1 MNLLRKLII
10 VLAALFIAQGAWAQ
24 NYQLWDGS
32 TTTKPQ
38 FYSSYGGYANVVVI
52 NTGAELAYVRDNW
65 TSNSGY
71 WGDKPYF
78 QLRYLLNADLDI
90 SAVSWIPMGNDNEF
104 IIAFEG
110 TFFGNAHTIRIKIE
124 NAIYNYQGLFA
135 RIAEEGTVQSLHLT
149 GSIHCTDSRL
159 VGGIAGENC
168 GMIKNCWVSAR
179 VASDWHNSS
188 SSYTAKVGGIV
199 GENTEPTGY
208 GTAGHVINCCV
219 TNDVVN
225 DDKDVGGIVGYNARL
240 AAVKHCTFY
249 GAVIGEHAGDQDNK
263 WIGDDDGTSE
273 NLHDHDLDNDA
284 TLSSYLSSVS
294 TTYSLYRHAIQYP
307 YTVTIVNIGNGAVEA
322 DAPGFRYGKTVTLNV
337 AYGGTPTSITGES
350 VGSGNETVS
359 GNPTDGYTFN
369 TQHKDITI
377 TAVFPQSAWQNH
389 AGTQADPYLISSATD
404 WDEFA
409 NSVNHGTTYIGKFV
423 KLNDNISVTTVAGT
437 SETNSFSGTFLGNNK
452 TLTANLSNTV
462 SDYQGVAPFRYINSA
477 TIKDLTVAGT
487 IASASYHTS
496 GLVGFASGTN
506 LIEDCTVTATL
517 NISNDYA
524 GGFLG
529 HGGKSMVTF
538 KDCVFAGTINGGSTN
553 RKNIGVFW
561 GWSTDGYPK
570 LQNCLENGT
579 YIRVSSMNPMGLNQF
594 TGSITNCY
602 YVTPQIG
609 GPNYY
614 NMVSGSWQVSASP
627 DNRVYT
633 LQQITAADGNQYY
646 PLCMV
651 SGINA
656 SYDLTLDGISIT
668 PTLQDING
676 NTLAL
681 GTDYTAT
688 LDSNDVTSLP
698 ISINSRGNYTLI
710 LTGTGS
716 YGGSHSFAITVNFP
730 VSGAGTEDDPFLIS
744 NATEWNGFA
753 NGVTNGTTYS
763 GKFVKL
769 TADISVTTMAG
780 ASDANSFQGTFDGD
794 GHTLTLNMSDF
805 TEQYLAPFRY
815 VGNATIKNLKTAGTR
830 STSGQYAGGLIANIV
845 NGSTVSIEGCVSSVT
860 ISSTSYTNS
869 GFVSRLGDNSHLTIR
884 GCAFVGSLEGSESRN
899 NAGFVGYCQS
909 GSTATI
915 EDCLF
920 APDHI
925 STGLANCQ
933 TFVRGDAIWLI
944 NHCYYTQAYGTAQGN
959 PVQVASEGYLGNL
972 LHDYGMV
979 KAYYYGIF
987 YNGTAYF
994 AVADIAGTGT
1004 ENDPYIISSTADWN
1018 TFAYYVNNGTKNY
1031 SSEYVKLN
1039 YDITVTMMVGTSE
1052 ANSFQGTFLGNNK
1065 TLTAN
1070 ITNTNSGEAYRGV
1083 APFHTIS
1090 GATIRDLT
1098 VAGTIASNSRHTSG
1112 LVGYSYGTGNLIENC
1127 VVTATLNISENYTG
1141 GVIGHG
1147 GTATVTIN
1155 SCAFIGTVN
1164 GVDGNR
1170 RYVGG
1175 IWGWSTDATPI
1186 LNNCLENGTYNE
1198 IGYKDPIGYQ
1208 RGSGSVTDCYY
1219 VHPKNVN
1226 SSWNYNNTH
1235 PAQQVITAIPDNEIV
1250 RLLRLADGNDYYIAN
1265 TTVTGVNE
1273 SYDLDDGLVS
1283 ITPTVTVGG
1292 ETDLVLNTDYTAT
1305 LDGNDITEWP
1315 ITFTT
1320 RGNHTLVISGYHV
1333 PGSNGYGG
1341 SKTLQFSVVG
1351 TYDGAGTETY
1361 PYLITSTDEWSA
1373 FAQNTTNG
1381 NAYSGTFFKLTNNI
1395 SVTTMA
1401 GGTFSGTFDGDSH
1414 TITASISGTGSMAL
1428 FNRLNG
1434 GTIKNLTVAGGI
1446 SGGQHTAALLVS
1458 LSNDGTNLVENCV
1471 VTATV
1476 TSSGTHMGGFL
1487 AHGNS
1492 SNITIRGCVFNGM
1505 MTGGST
1511 AKGVFY
1517 GWGSSTASVTDCLFL
1532 MADGQSTDG
1541 LDLVKGNGNFTVTNC
1556 YKNTSECSYGTEA
1569 IATTLA
1575 SPNLGSQVQDYGM
1588 VTAYEHGIL
1597 HDGMYYVDFATFN
1610 MDEVSLHTQSGQSEW
1625 TALTAGST
1633 TGQTIGSAGNT
1644 TYYYASGNLSFTN
1657 SNAGGSGLTIRGT
1670 VYLYIPTGMTITCT
1684 GANADGR
1691 IGGGAGV
1698 ELTAGNTLYLLG
1710 GGTLNATGGNGANG
1724 TNGAGGVD
1732 ASGIYGMDTRPGS
1745 GGNGGTGGGGA
1756 GAGIGTGG
1764 GTGGGHGYR
1773 GVNDNIYQNHPSY
1786 NTGNRRH
1793 NGVDGNPAE
1802 NGFTADAMGTLYVY
1816 QATGTT
1822 VNATGGNAGSPGSGG
1837 GRGHGRIDD
1846 DDYNYSVSGG
1856 GGGGAGGFG
1865 GAACNIG
1872 TGGPGGG
1879 GGGGGAAGAVDYKS
1893 SGFYDVTSYGGKG
1906 GQNGDGSYAAD
1917 GAEALT
1923 SYLAYQ
1929 AGWVNS
1935 NYEWSSGA
1943 ANPPSGEVT
1952 FGNGGNGGACGSA
1965 SVCGSAINVELGWPT
1980 QGAGTEA
1987 DPYLISSTD
1996 DWNDFANSVNHGYTF
2011 SGKYMK
2017 LTNDISVTTMAGVSE
2032 TNSFQGTFLGNNKT
2046 LTVNYNTTEQYT
2058 APFRYVKNATIRDLK
2073 VAGDIYTSQK
2083 FAAGLV
2089 CSSYG
2094 ETNIIDCPVSTVIYS
2109 SVNGDGTHGGL
2120 VALPNGGTTL
2130 NISGCVYTGRLLTN
2144 NDTNKCG
2151 GFVGWHGDATIRV
2164 TNSLYAPSGSI
2175 PEGWSAI
2182 NNGATFVRGGSPT
2195 IYNCYYT
2202 ETMGTA
2208 QGKLV
2213 YTTSTTLPENLGN
2226 LVQDYG
2232 MVTVY
2237 TNCILYNGT
2246 YYMTISLDGLGTED
2260 NPYIIAN
2267 ADDWGIFTNNNV
2279 NIGNNYSGEFVR
2291 LDADIE
2297 VTTKCG
2303 IVSGSTQV
2311 NPFCGNFNG
2320 NGHTITATITDNVNE
2335 GTALFSYING
2345 ATIKNLTVAGTI
2357 TSSQRHAAALVGF
2370 SQGTGNSIENCVV
2383 SANVS
2388 GQEYVGGILGHA
2400 LSSEISINGCVYS
2413 GLMTGGGE
2421 CTRAFI
2427 GWGDGGTRTVTNSL
2441 YLMADGQDTSKLDL
2455 VKDGG
2460 NLTVNNCYK
2469 TTSAGSNGKQAHT
2482 VTAGEY
2488 VTIENASLV
2497 GDITATYNV
2506 SGITAYAIGLK
2517 YNGML
2522 VAGNGDEVLLTLSNT
2537 AAGQPGYG
2545 ENHGYTASAGTLEG
2559 TENPYTLT
2567 MPDEDVTINIDIDV
2581 IDYETV
2587 NTGDENDPY
2596 LIYNNGQFNLLAQRV
2611 NDGTRTYS
2619 GKFFKLMNDISVTT
2633 MVGGSETNSF
2643 QGSFDGD
2650 NNKLTVNY
2658 NTSSE
2663 YTAPFRFVK
2672 NAVIENLHVDGTIA
2686 TSAKFA
2692 GGIVAMSYG
2701 TLSITNCI
2709 SEVTI
2714 NSSITGNNHD
2724 GSHGGFVARING
2736 DGNVTTIS
2744 GCVFKGTFATTTNTN
2759 NCGGFIGWSD
2769 NKKPTITGSLMMPAG
2784 VASGMIEKTFAR
2796 YHDTYNPTITDSY
2809 YVAIDNLPTNQGL
2822 QAYTTAPD
2830 NEISKKITVA
2840 DITVYSLA
2848 CTVSGVEASYN
2859 LYDNPVNI
2867 TPVVTDPYDASLVFG
2882 TDYTA
2887 TLNGVPMES
2896 LPISI
2901 TNEGNHTLILTGTG
2915 NYQGTKTFAIT
2926 VTNIFDGTGTE
2937 DDPYIINTTNQW
2949 NLFVNNVNNG
2959 DTYYGEFLKLTDD
2972 IEIRTMAGLNH
2983 VKSFQGTFDGNSHKL
2998 TFMKG
3003 TSLDPFA
3010 DTENPYCAPFRHV
3023 RNAVIKNLHVDG
3035 TIYTSVQK
3043 AAGFVGESHQDLS
3056 IINCRSSVNINASVG
3071 GDGTHGGFVATLS
3084 GANNVI
3090 TIDGCVFDGSFATT
3104 NNTTNCGGFIGWP
3117 VYNIPTI
3124 TNSLMKPSSLDP
3136 GMLINTFARW
3146 HSTYETTISNCYFV
3160 ATGNMPDNQGK
3171 QVHSITGDMSVT
3183 VANAGTATE
3192 YNVSGITSYGTGIK
3206 YNDVL
3211 YAGEGENVSL
3221 NLSCSA
3227 AQTVAGYNVNAGML
3241 SGTENPYTLLMPD
3254 VDVIVSATFVEVT
3267 AYTLVTDVNQ
3277 IVSGKHYI
3285 IASGKAGSVRVMAEQ
3300 NTNNRTSVAATATN
3314 NVIPE
3319 TDGVYEFVINGPVV
3333 ISATDY
3339 YTIYDTNEAS
3349 TGYLYAA
3356 GGNFNEYLK
3365 TQTTNDN
3372 KGQWTIAIDA
3382 VTYEATIRAN
3392 ESGNNLMQYDASSS
3406 IFSCYSGVQDGLYLY
3421 VKVDDNDL
3429 EYYGTEITYSGN
3441 TIPEGGSI
3449 TVGAGSVLTL
3459 PDEFNNSD
3467 PNALVIQEGGQVI
3480 YNGTGSFNA
3489 TLQENITGY
3498 GNNPA
3503 VSDGWYFIA
3512 SPVDGL
3518 PTSAITS
3525 GAYDLFIYNE
3535 PNAYWYSNTGAAAPF
3550 NTLSC
3555 GQGYLYANSEN
3566 TTLNI
3571 AGAMISTET
3580 QITKDLSFECDAYP
3594 ELKGYNLMGNPFT
3607 RNLGTGDIT
3616 IGGEPVTSVLLLNN
3630 DEDYQ
3635 TCNFLASG
3643 VIKPGQGFFIQ
3654 ATGAGQQLVF
3664 NPSSK
3669 NVDEIGLISIEGG
3682 NEDYID
3688 KAYIQIGGGNTLRKM
3703 TFSGEKSSVYVIDNG
3718 DDYAATTIYELEGTM
3733 PVNFKANKDGEYT
3746 ITVNTTYIEP
3756 SVLILFDDFT
3766 GTEYD
3771 LLESPTYHF
3780 KSSVDDPDNRF
3791 KLIFDF
3797 NHNYNGVDDNYTNGN
3812 FAYQSGD
3819 EIIVSG
3825 NGELKVYDVLG
3836 RMVMNQRINGVQRV
3850 SKPSQKG
3857 VYILQL
3863 GGMTQKIVIR

>member
-1 MNLLRKLII
+1 MTKKLL
-10 VLAALFIAQGAWAQ
+10 LFIALLCAFAQGAWAQ
-24 NYQLWDGS
+24 NYNVWDGS
-32 TTTKPQ
+32 TTTQPQ
-38 FYSSYGGYANVVVI
+38 FYSSYGGYTNVVVI

-71 WGDKPYF
+71 WGDKPYY

-104 IIAFEG
+104 IIGFEG
-110 TFFGNAHTIRIKIE
+110 KFFGNAHTIRIKIE

-135 RIAEEGTVQSLHLT
+135 RIAAAGTVQSLHLT
-149 GSIHCTDSRL
+149 GSIHCAESRL
-159 VGGIAGENC
+159 VGGIAGENY
-168 GMIKNCWVSAR
+168 GWIKNCWVSAR

-188 SSYTAKVGGIV
+188 LSYTAKVGGIV
-199 GENTEPTGY
+199 GENAEPGY
-208 GTAGHVINCCV
+208 GAGGYVIYCCV

-225 DDKDVGGIVGYNARL
+225 DDNDVGGIVGYNAGN

-249 GAVIGEHAGDQDNK
+249 GAVIGEQASDQDNK

-294 TTYSLYRHAIQYP
+294 TDYSLYRHAIQYP

-462 SDYQGVAPFRYINSA
+462 SDYQGVAPFHTISGA
-477 TIKDLTVAGT
+477 TIRDLTVAGT

-561 GWSTDGYPK
+561 GWSTDGYPR

-579 YIRVSSMNPMGLNQF
+579 YIRVSSMNPMGLNQN

-609 GPNYY
+609 GPSYY
-614 NMVSGSWQVSASP
+614 NNVSGSWQVSASP

-646 PLCMV
+646 PLCTV

-688 LDSNDVTSLP
+688 LDGNDVTSLP

-869 GFVSRLGDNSHLTIR
+869 GFVSRLGDNSQLTIR

-933 TFVRGDAIWLI
+933 TFVRGDATWLI

-979 KAYYYGIF
+979 KAYDYGIF

-1004 ENDPYIISSTADWN
+1004 ENDPYIIISTADWN

-1031 SSEYVKLN
+1031 SGEYVKLN

-1127 VVTATLNISENYTG
+1127 VVTATLNIGSNYAG

-1147 GTATVTIN
+1147 FTATVTIN

-1164 GVDGNR
+1164 GVGANR

-1175 IWGWSTDATPI
+1175 IWGWSTTATPI

-1208 RGSGSVTDCYY
+1208 GGSGSVTDCYY

-1226 SSWNYNNTH
+1226 YSYDYNNTH

-1361 PYLITSTDEWSA
+1361 PYLITSTDEWSV

-1414 TITASISGTGSMAL
+1414 TITASISGTGPMAL

-1434 GTIKNLTVAGGI
+1434 GTIKNLTVAGDI
-1446 SGGQHTAALLVS
+1446 SGDIHTAALLVS
-1458 LSNDGTNLVENCV
+1458 LGNSGTNLVENCV

-1745 GGNGGTGGGGA
+1745 GGNGGTGGG
-1756 GAGIGTGG
+1756 
-1764 GTGGGHGYR
+1764 HGYR

-1793 NGVDGNPAE
+1793 NGVNGNPAE
-1802 NGFTADAMGTLYVY
+1802 NGSTADAMGTLYVY

-1929 AGWVNS
+1929 AGLVNS

-1965 SVCGSAINVELGWPT
+1965 SVCGSAINVEWGWPT

-2011 SGKYMK
+2011 SGKYVK
-2017 LTNDISVTTMAGVSE
+2017 LTNDISVSIPAGDRVSDSD
-2032 TNSFQGTFLGNNKT
+2032 NKPFSGTFLGDGHTITAALAIDGKQG
-2046 LTVNYNTTEQYT
+2046 L
-2058 APFRYVKNATIRDLK
+2058 APFRCINGATIRDLK
-2073 VAGDIYTSQK
+2073 VAGTIASNQSHTAGIAG
-2083 FAAGLV
+2083 FASGTNTIEDCLV
-2089 CSSYG
+2089 
-2094 ETNIIDCPVSTVIYS
+2094 T
-2109 SVNGDGTHGGL
+2109 
-2120 VALPNGGTTL
+2120 ATL
-2130 NISGCVYTGRLLTN
+2130 NISSDYAGGIIGHGLGSTTTIQGCVFAGTINGVDGSRN
-2144 NDTNKCG
+2144 NIG
-2151 GFVGWHGDATIRV
+2151 GIW
-2164 TNSLYAPSGSI
+2164 
-2175 PEGWSAI
+2175 GWSTSGTPTLL
-2182 NNGATFVRGGSPT
+2182 NCLENGTYTNIASMHPMGLQGGSGT
-2195 IYNCYYT
+2195 ITNCYY
-2202 ETMGTA
+2202 
-2208 QGKLV
+2208 
-2213 YTTSTTLPENLGN
+2213 
-2226 LVQDYG
+2226 
-2232 MVTVY
+2232 
-2237 TNCILYNGT
+2237 
-2246 YYMTISLDGLGTED
+2246 
-2260 NPYIIAN
+2260 
-2267 ADDWGIFTNNNV
+2267 
-2279 NIGNNYSGEFVR
+2279 
-2291 LDADIE
+2291 
-2297 VTTKCG
+2297 
-2303 IVSGSTQV
+2303 V
-2311 NPFCGNFNG
+2311 NP
-2320 NGHTITATITDNVNE
+2320 
-2335 GTALFSYING
+2335 
-2345 ATIKNLTVAGTI
+2345 
-2357 TSSQRHAAALVGF
+2357 QVG
-2370 SQGTGNSIENCVV
+2370 SPQN
-2383 SANVS
+2383 
-2388 GQEYVGGILGHA
+2388 
-2400 LSSEISINGCVYS
+2400 
-2413 GLMTGGGE
+2413 
-2421 CTRAFI
+2421 
-2427 GWGDGGTRTVTNSL
+2427 
-2441 YLMADGQDTSKLDL
+2441 
-2455 VKDGG
+2455 
-2460 NLTVNNCYK
+2460 
-2469 TTSAGSNGKQAHT
+2469 
-2482 VTAGEY
+2482 
-2488 VTIENASLV
+2488 
-2497 GDITATYNV
+2497 
-2506 SGITAYAIGLK
+2506 
-2517 YNGML
+2517 
-2522 VAGNGDEVLLTLSNT
+2522 
-2537 AAGQPGYG
+2537 
-2545 ENHGYTASAGTLEG
+2545 
-2559 TENPYTLT
+2559 
-2567 MPDEDVTINIDIDV
+2567 
-2581 IDYETV
+2581 
-2587 NTGDENDPY
+2587 
-2596 LIYNNGQFNLLAQRV
+2596 
-2611 NDGTRTYS
+2611 
-2619 GKFFKLMNDISVTT
+2619 
-2633 MVGGSETNSF
+2633 
-2643 QGSFDGD
+2643 
-2650 NNKLTVNY
+2650 
-2658 NTSSE
+2658 
-2663 YTAPFRFVK
+2663 
-2672 NAVIENLHVDGTIA
+2672 
-2686 TSAKFA
+2686 
-2692 GGIVAMSYG
+2692 
-2701 TLSITNCI
+2701 
-2709 SEVTI
+2709 
-2714 NSSITGNNHD
+2714 
-2724 GSHGGFVARING
+2724 
-2736 DGNVTTIS
+2736 
-2744 GCVFKGTFATTTNTN
+2744 
-2759 NCGGFIGWSD
+2759 
-2769 NKKPTITGSLMMPAG
+2769 
-2784 VASGMIEKTFAR
+2784 
-2796 YHDTYNPTITDSY
+2796 
-2809 YVAIDNLPTNQGL
+2809 
-2822 QAYTTAPD
+2822 
-2830 NEISKKITVA
+2830 
-2840 DITVYSLA
+2840 A
-2848 CTVSGVEASYN
+2848 CTVSGAVQA
-2859 LYDNPVNI
+2859 
-2867 TPVVTDPYDASLVFG
+2867 
-2882 TDYTA
+2882 
-2887 TLNGVPMES
+2887 
-2896 LPISI
+2896 
-2901 TNEGNHTLILTGTG
+2901 
-2915 NYQGTKTFAIT
+2915 
-2926 VTNIFDGTGTE
+2926 
-2937 DDPYIINTTNQW
+2937 
-2949 NLFVNNVNNG
+2949 
-2959 DTYYGEFLKLTDD
+2959 LTDE
-2972 IEIRTMAGLNH
+2972 EIQPL
-2983 VKSFQGTFDGNSHKL
+2983 
-2998 TFMKG
+2998 
-3003 TSLDPFA
+3003 
-3010 DTENPYCAPFRHV
+3010 
-3023 RNAVIKNLHVDG
+3023 
-3035 TIYTSVQK
+3035 
-3043 AAGFVGESHQDLS
+3043 GEP
-3056 IINCRSSVNINASVG
+3056 
-3071 GDGTHGGFVATLS
+3071 VAT
-3084 GANNVI
+3084 
-3090 TIDGCVFDGSFATT
+3090 
-3104 NNTTNCGGFIGWP
+3104 
-3117 VYNIPTI
+3117 Y
-3124 TNSLMKPSSLDP
+3124 
-3136 GMLINTFARW
+3136 
-3146 HSTYETTISNCYFV
+3146 ST
-3160 ATGNMPDNQGK
+3160 
-3171 QVHSITGDMSVT
+3171 
-3183 VANAGTATE
+3183 
-3192 YNVSGITSYGTGIK
+3192 SGINVYANGISY
-3206 YNDVL
+3206 
-3211 YAGEGENVSL
+3211 
-3221 NLSCSA
+3221 
-3227 AQTVAGYNVNAGML
+3227 
-3241 SGTENPYTLLMPD
+3241 
-3254 VDVIVSATFVEVT
+3254 
-3267 AYTLVTDVNQ
+3267 
-3277 IVSGKHYI
+3277 
-3285 IASGKAGSVRVMAEQ
+3285 
-3300 NTNNRTSVAATATN
+3300 
-3314 NVIPE
+3314 
-3319 TDGVYEFVINGPVV
+3319 
-3333 ISATDY
+3333 
-3339 YTIYDTNEAS
+3339 
-3349 TGYLYAA
+3349 
-3356 GGNFNEYLK
+3356 GGNFYYHPDKNIKL
-3365 TQTTNDN
+3365 T
-3372 KGQWTIAIDA
+3372 
-3382 VTYEATIRAN
+3382 
-3392 ESGNNLMQYDASSS
+3392 
-3406 IFSCYSGVQDGLYLY
+3406 VQ
-3421 VKVDDNDL
+3421 
-3429 EYYGTEITYSGN
+3429 
-3441 TIPEGGSI
+3441 
-3449 TVGAGSVLTL
+3449 
-3459 PDEFNNSD
+3459 
-3467 PNALVIQEGGQVI
+3467 
-3480 YNGTGSFNA
+3480 
-3489 TLQENITGY
+3489 GY
-3498 GNNPA
+3498 GNSTENDHWA
-3503 VSDGWYFIA
+3503 FIA
-3512 SPVDGL
+3512 SPVEGSIE
-3518 PTSAITS
+3518 PTAVVNLIGNPILETNPVVYD
-3525 GAYDLFIYNE
+3525 YDLYRLNPSTVMWENYNNQE
-3535 PNAYWYSNTGAAAPF
+3535 HQAGF
-3550 NTLSC
+3550 NLVN
-3555 GQGYLYANSEN
+3555 GQGYLYATKETKTLVFRGTFNTENSK
-3566 TTLNI
+3566 TV
-3571 AGAMISTET
+3571 G
-3580 QITKDLSFECDAYP
+3580 LSDGF
-3594 ELKGYNLMGNPFT
+3594 NLVGNPFVVDAYVSKPFYQMNAEGT
-3607 RNLGTGDIT
+3607 EIVPIDSYDTYSPVTIPPCYGIVVRATGTDEVTFSTEMPTQQSTNNGNLQMTLTKADVRSDAFQDKAIVSFNADSKLEKFVFNERNAKLYIPQDGNDYAIVCTDARPCVSTEIPLHFKAQETGRYT
-3616 IGGEPVTSVLLLNN
+3616 IGFNFENVKGVRIQLIDKLENN
-3630 DEDYQ
+3630 IIDLKAIDSY
-3635 TCNFLASG
+3635 TFMGSSADSRDR
-3643 VIKPGQGFFIQ
+3643 F
-3654 ATGAGQQLVF
+3654 TLVF
-3664 NPSSK
+3664 TQ
-3669 NVDEIGLISIEGG
+3669 VETGSI
-3682 NEDYID
+3682 
-3688 KAYIQIGGGNTLRKM
+3688 
-3703 TFSGEKSSVYVIDNG
+3703 
-3718 DDYAATTIYELEGTM
+3718 
-3733 PVNFKANKDGEYT
+3733 
-3746 ITVNTTYIEP
+3746 
-3756 SVLILFDDFT
+3756 
-3766 GTEYD
+3766 
-3771 LLESPTYHF
+3771 
-3780 KSSVDDPDNRF
+3780 
-3791 KLIFDF
+3791 
-3797 NHNYNGVDDNYTNGN
+3797 
-3812 FAYQSGD
+3812 FAYQSGSD
-3819 EIIVSG
+3819 IIVSG
-3825 NGELKVYDVLG
+3825 EGILEIYDVMG
-3836 RMVMNQRINGVQRV
+3836 RMVATQQINGVQTITA
-3850 SKPSQKG
+3850 PQMG
-3857 VYILQL
+3857 VYILRL
-3863 GGMTQKIVIR
+3863 NGKAQKILIR

>member
-1 MNLLRKLII
+1 MKRKSILILALLC
-10 VLAALFIAQGAWAQ
+10 AFAQGAWAQ
-24 NYQLWDGS
+24 NYKVWDGS
-32 TTTKPQ
+32 TTTQPQ
-38 FYSSYGGYANVVVI
+38 FYSSYGGYTNVVVI

-65 TSNSGY
+65 RSNSGY
-71 WGDKPYF
+71 WGDKPYY

-90 SAVSWIPMGNDNEF
+90 SAVSWIPIGNVLESSIAFEEF
-104 IIAFEG
+104 IIPFEG

-124 NAIYNYQGLFA
+124 NAIDNYQGLFA
-135 RIAEEGTVQSLHLT
+135 KIGEEGTVQSLHLT

-159 VGGIAGENC
+159 VGGIAGENH
-168 GMIKNCWVSAR
+168 GIIQNCWVSAR

-188 SSYTAKVGGIV
+188 SAYRAKVGGIV
-199 GENTEPTGY
+199 GENAEPVGY
-208 GTAGHVINCCV
+208 GSGGRVRYCCV

-225 DDKDVGGIVGYNARL
+225 DDNFVGGIVGYNARI

-249 GAVIGEHAGDQDNK
+249 GAVIGEHAGDQENK

-273 NLHDHDLDNDA
+273 NLYDHYLDDDA
-284 TLSSYLSSVS
+284 TLEAYLNTVS

-350 VGSGNETVS
+350 VGSGNESASGNPVS

-369 TQHKDITI
+369 TQLYDITI

-409 NSVNHGTTYIGKFV
+409 NSVSHGTTYIGKFV
-423 KLNDNISVTTVAGT
+423 KLNDNISVTTVAGN

-462 SDYQGVAPFRYINSA
+462 SDYQGVAPFRYINGA

-506 LIEDCTVTATL
+506 LIENCTVTATL

-561 GWSTDGYPK
+561 GWSTDGYPR
-570 LQNCLENGT
+570 LQNCLEKGT

-609 GPNYY
+609 GPSYY
-614 NMVSGSWQVSASP
+614 NSVSGSWQVSASP

-646 PLCMV
+646 PLCTV

-744 NATEWNGFA
+744 NATEWNDFA

-780 ASDANSFQGTFDGD
+780 VSETSGFRGTFDGA
-794 GHTLTLNMSDF
+794 GHTLTFNATGQ
-805 TEQYLAPFRY
+805 TEKFIAPFRC
-815 VGNATIKNLKTAGTR
+815 VGGSATIKNLQTAGSI
-830 STSGQYAGGLIANIV
+830 STSNMYATGLIA
-845 NGSTVSIEGCVSSVT
+845 SIEKSNENRPYITVENCRSSMA
-860 ISSTSYTNS
+860 ITNS
-869 GFVSRLGDNSHLTIR
+869 GSGDMTISGLVGRIEGATLTIR
-884 GCAFVGSLEGSESRN
+884 GCVFDGSLAGPGATG
-899 NAGFVGYCQS
+899 NAGFVS
-909 GSTATI
+909 WAAPNSIVTI

-920 APDHI
+920 VPTNI
-925 STGLANCQ
+925 STSLANCQ
-933 TFVRGDAIWLI
+933 TFVRGDATWLI
-944 NHCYYTQAYGTAQGN
+944 DRCFYTQAYGTAQGS

-1031 SSEYVKLN
+1031 SGEYVKLN

-1070 ITNTNSGEAYRGV
+1070 ITNTNPGIAYRGV

-1127 VVTATLNISENYTG
+1127 VVTATLNISENYAG

-1147 GTATVTIN
+1147 NTATVTIN

-1198 IGYKDPIGYQ
+1198 IEYKDPIGYQ

-1226 SSWNYNNTH
+1226 YNWNYNNTH

-1320 RGNHTLVISGYHV
+1320 RGNYTLVISGYHV

-1434 GTIKNLTVAGGI
+1434 GTIKSLTVAGGI

-1458 LSNDGTNLVENCV
+1458 LGNDGTNLVENCV

-1487 AHGNS
+1487 AHGNN

-1541 LDLVKGNGNFTVTNC
+1541 LDLVKGNGIFTVTNC
-1556 YKNTSECSYGTEA
+1556 YKNTSECSYGTEV

-1724 TNGAGGVD
+1724 ANGADGGD

-1745 GGNGGTGGGGA
+1745 GGNGGDGGGGA

-1773 GVNDNIYQNHPSY
+1773 GVNDNIYQNDPAY
-1786 NTGNRRH
+1786 NTGNRHH
-1793 NGVDGNPAE
+1793 NGVDGNPAG
-1802 NGFTADAMGTLYVY
+1802 NGSTADAMGTLYVC

-1846 DDYNYSVSGG
+1846 ADYNYSVSGG

-1923 SYLAYQ
+1923 SHLAYQ
-1929 AGWVNS
+1929 AGWVYS

-1965 SVCGSAINVELGWPT
+1965 SVCGSAINVELWPT

-2011 SGKYMK
+2011 SGKYVK
-2017 LTNDISVTTMAGVSE
+2017 LTNDISVSIPAGDRVSDSD
-2032 TNSFQGTFLGNNKT
+2032 NKPFSGTFLGNGHTITAALENDDNQG
-2046 LTVNYNTTEQYT
+2046 L
-2058 APFRYVKNATIRDLK
+2058 APFRCINGATIRDLK
-2073 VAGDIYTSQK
+2073 VAGTIASNQNHTAGIVG
-2083 FAAGLV
+2083 FA
-2089 CSSYG
+2089 
-2094 ETNIIDCPVSTVIYS
+2094 
-2109 SVNGDGTHGGL
+2109 DGTNLIENCIVTATLDIGSNYAGGIIGHGLGS
-2120 VALPNGGTTL
+2120 TTT
-2130 NISGCVYTGRLLTN
+2130 IQGCV
-2144 NDTNKCG
+2144 
-2151 GFVGWHGDATIRV
+2151 F
-2164 TNSLYAPSGSI
+2164 
-2175 PEGWSAI
+2175 
-2182 NNGATFVRGGSPT
+2182 
-2195 IYNCYYT
+2195 
-2202 ETMGTA
+2202 
-2208 QGKLV
+2208 
-2213 YTTSTTLPENLGN
+2213 
-2226 LVQDYG
+2226 
-2232 MVTVY
+2232 
-2237 TNCILYNGT
+2237 
-2246 YYMTISLDGLGTED
+2246 
-2260 NPYIIAN
+2260 
-2267 ADDWGIFTNNNV
+2267 
-2279 NIGNNYSGEFVR
+2279 
-2291 LDADIE
+2291 
-2297 VTTKCG
+2297 
-2303 IVSGSTQV
+2303 
-2311 NPFCGNFNG
+2311 
-2320 NGHTITATITDNVNE
+2320 
-2335 GTALFSYING
+2335 
-2345 ATIKNLTVAGTI
+2345 AGTI
-2357 TSSQRHAAALVGF
+2357 NGVDGNRENIGGLWGWSNSGTPTLV
-2370 SQGTGNSIENCVV
+2370 
-2383 SANVS
+2383 
-2388 GQEYVGGILGHA
+2388 
-2400 LSSEISINGCVYS
+2400 
-2413 GLMTGGGE
+2413 
-2421 CTRAFI
+2421 
-2427 GWGDGGTRTVTNSL
+2427 NSL
-2441 YLMADGQDTSKLDL
+2441 
-2455 VKDGG
+2455 
-2460 NLTVNNCYK
+2460 
-2469 TTSAGSNGKQAHT
+2469 
-2482 VTAGEY
+2482 E
-2488 VTIENASLV
+2488 
-2497 GDITATYNV
+2497 
-2506 SGITAYAIGLK
+2506 
-2517 YNGML
+2517 
-2522 VAGNGDEVLLTLSNT
+2522 
-2537 AAGQPGYG
+2537 
-2545 ENHGYTASAGTLEG
+2545 AGT
-2559 TENPYTLT
+2559 YT
-2567 MPDEDVTINIDIDV
+2567 NIASMHPM
-2581 IDYETV
+2581 
-2587 NTGDENDPY
+2587 G
-2596 LIYNNGQFNLLAQRV
+2596 LQ
-2611 NDGTRTYS
+2611 
-2619 GKFFKLMNDISVTT
+2619 
-2633 MVGGSETNSF
+2633 GGS
-2643 QGSFDGD
+2643 
-2650 NNKLTVNY
+2650 
-2658 NTSSE
+2658 
-2663 YTAPFRFVK
+2663 
-2672 NAVIENLHVDGTIA
+2672 GT
-2686 TSAKFA
+2686 
-2692 GGIVAMSYG
+2692 
-2701 TLSITNCI
+2701 ITNCFY
-2709 SEVTI
+2709 VTPQ
-2714 NSSITGNNHD
+2714 
-2724 GSHGGFVARING
+2724 
-2736 DGNVTTIS
+2736 
-2744 GCVFKGTFATTTNTN
+2744 
-2759 NCGGFIGWSD
+2759 IG
-2769 NKKPTITGSLMMPAG
+2769 
-2784 VASGMIEKTFAR
+2784 
-2796 YHDTYNPTITDSY
+2796 NPT
-2809 YVAIDNLPTNQGL
+2809 N
-2822 QAYTTAPD
+2822 
-2830 NEISKKITVA
+2830 
-2840 DITVYSLA
+2840 A
-2848 CTVSGVEASYN
+2848 CTVSGAIQALTDAEIQPVG
-2859 LYDNPVNI
+2859 NP
-2867 TPVVTDPYDASLVFG
+2867 
-2882 TDYTA
+2882 TA
-2887 TLNGVPMES
+2887 TYTVSDITVYVNGINHNGIFYYHPDRNVKITGLKWYAIATPMHDEGLDYESISGVTNLTTDNYDLLRYDETTGTWKNQKANGGASGFTTLEPGRGYIYRCSDARTLTYTGVPNSEDSYSVNLTATSAAGDLKGFNLVGNPYPFSVTMYRPFYSLGADGIWQAHASGES
-2896 LPISI
+2896 LEAGQGALVYATSNETLTFYAATRSTNSGMDALPALPKGLCLGGNGDDPSNHAISQSV
-2901 TNEGNHTLILTGTG
+2901 NLPFAYLSGNSIVVTGTG
-2915 NYQGTKTFAIT
+2915 TLQAYDIMGRLLFRMELN
-2926 VTNIFDGTGTE
+2926 TE
-2937 DDPYIINTTNQW
+2937 H
-2949 NLFVNNVNNG
+2949 
-2959 DTYYGEFLKLTDD
+2959 LT
-2972 IEIRTMAGLNH
+2972 LN
-2983 VKSFQGTFDGNSHKL
+2983 
-2998 TFMKG
+2998 
-3003 TSLDPFA
+3003 TSLF
-3010 DTENPYCAPFRHV
+3010 
-3023 RNAVIKNLHVDG
+3023 
-3035 TIYTSVQK
+3035 
-3043 AAGFVGESHQDLS
+3043 
-3056 IINCRSSVNINASVG
+3056 
-3071 GDGTHGGFVATLS
+3071 
-3084 GANNVI
+3084 
-3090 TIDGCVFDGSFATT
+3090 
-3104 NNTTNCGGFIGWP
+3104 
-3117 VYNIPTI
+3117 
-3124 TNSLMKPSSLDP
+3124 PS
-3136 GMLINTFARW
+3136 A
-3146 HSTYETTISNCYFV
+3146 
-3160 ATGNMPDNQGK
+3160 
-3171 QVHSITGDMSVT
+3171 
-3183 VANAGTATE
+3183 
-3192 YNVSGITSYGTGIK
+3192 
-3206 YNDVL
+3206 
-3211 YAGEGENVSL
+3211 
-3221 NLSCSA
+3221 
-3227 AQTVAGYNVNAGML
+3227 
-3241 SGTENPYTLLMPD
+3241 
-3254 VDVIVSATFVEVT
+3254 
-3267 AYTLVTDVNQ
+3267 
-3277 IVSGKHYI
+3277 
-3285 IASGKAGSVRVMAEQ
+3285 
-3300 NTNNRTSVAATATN
+3300 
-3314 NVIPE
+3314 
-3319 TDGVYEFVINGPVV
+3319 GVY
-3333 ISATDY
+3333 
-3339 YTIYDTNEAS
+3339 
-3349 TGYLYAA
+3349 L
-3356 GGNFNEYLK
+3356 L
-3365 TQTTNDN
+3365 
-3372 KGQWTIAIDA
+3372 
-3382 VTYEATIRAN
+3382 R
-3392 ESGNNLMQYDASSS
+3392 
-3406 IFSCYSGVQDGLYLY
+3406 
-3421 VKVDDNDL
+3421 
-3429 EYYGTEITYSGN
+3429 
-3441 TIPEGGSI
+3441 
-3449 TVGAGSVLTL
+3449 
-3459 PDEFNNSD
+3459 
-3467 PNALVIQEGGQVI
+3467 
-3480 YNGTGSFNA
+3480 
-3489 TLQENITGY
+3489 
-3498 GNNPA
+3498 
-3503 VSDGWYFIA
+3503 
-3512 SPVDGL
+3512 
-3518 PTSAITS
+3518 
-3525 GAYDLFIYNE
+3525 
-3535 PNAYWYSNTGAAAPF
+3535 
-3550 NTLSC
+3550 
-3555 GQGYLYANSEN
+3555 
-3566 TTLNI
+3566 
-3571 AGAMISTET
+3571 
-3580 QITKDLSFECDAYP
+3580 
-3594 ELKGYNLMGNPFT
+3594 
-3607 RNLGTGDIT
+3607 LG
-3616 IGGEPVTSVLLLNN
+3616 
-3630 DEDYQ
+3630 
-3635 TCNFLASG
+3635 
-3643 VIKPGQGFFIQ
+3643 
-3654 ATGAGQQLVF
+3654 
-3664 NPSSK
+3664 
-3669 NVDEIGLISIEGG
+3669 
-3682 NEDYID
+3682 D
-3688 KAYIQIGGGNTLRKM
+3688 K
-3703 TFSGEKSSVYVIDNG
+3703 S
-3718 DDYAATTIYELEGTM
+3718 
-3733 PVNFKANKDGEYT
+3733 
-3746 ITVNTTYIEP
+3746 
-3756 SVLILFDDFT
+3756 
-3766 GTEYD
+3766 
-3771 LLESPTYHF
+3771 
-3780 KSSVDDPDNRF
+3780 
-3791 KLIFDF
+3791 
-3797 NHNYNGVDDNYTNGN
+3797 
-3812 FAYQSGD
+3812 
-3819 EIIVSG
+3819 
-3825 NGELKVYDVLG
+3825 
-3836 RMVMNQRINGVQRV
+3836 
-3850 SKPSQKG
+3850 
-3857 VYILQL
+3857 
-3863 GGMTQKIVIR
+3863 QKIVIR

>member
-1 MNLLRKLII
+1 MHLLKKLII
-10 VLAALFIAQGAWAQ
+10 VLAALFMAQGAWAQ

-32 TTTKPQ
+32 TKTKPL
-38 FYSSYGGYANVVVI
+38 FYSSYAGYTNVVVI

-71 WGDKPYF
+71 WGDKPYY

-90 SAVSWIPMGNDNEF
+90 SAVSWIPMGNDNES
-104 IIAFEG
+104 IIGFEG

-149 GSIHCTDSRL
+149 GSIHCATSRL

-188 SSYTAKVGGIV
+188 SAYRAKVGGIV

-208 GTAGHVINCCV
+208 GSAGSVRYCCV

-225 DDKDVGGIVGYNARL
+225 DDNDVGGIVGYNARL
-240 AAVKHCTFY
+240 ADVKHCTFY
-249 GAVIGEHAGDQDNK
+249 GAVIGEHADDQDNK

-273 NLHDHDLDNDA
+273 NLYDHYLDDDA
-284 TLSSYLSSVS
+284 TLEAYLNTVS

-322 DAPGFRYGKTVTLNV
+322 DAPGFRYNKTVTLSV

-369 TQHKDITI
+369 TRHKDITI

-409 NSVNHGTTYIGKFV
+409 NSVNYGTTYIGKYV
-423 KLNDNISVTTVAGT
+423 KLNNDITVTTMVGT

-462 SDYQGVAPFRYINSA
+462 SDYQGVAPFRYINGA

-609 GPNYY
+609 GPSYY
-614 NMVSGSWQVSASP
+614 NNVSGSWQVSASP

-646 PLCMV
+646 PLCTV

-688 LDSNDVTSLP
+688 LDGNDVTSLP

-933 TFVRGDAIWLI
+933 TFVRGDATWLI

-979 KAYYYGIF
+979 KAYDYGIF

-1031 SSEYVKLN
+1031 SGEYVKLN

-1127 VVTATLNISENYTG
+1127 VVTATLNISENYAG

-1320 RGNHTLVISGYHV
+1320 IGNHTLVISGYHI

-1361 PYLITSTDEWSA
+1361 PYLITSTDEWST

-1414 TITASISGTGSMAL
+1414 TITASISGTESMAL

-1597 HDGMYYVDFATFN
+1597 HDGMYYVDFSTFN
-1610 MDEVSLHTQSGQSEW
+1610 MDEVSLHTLSGQSEW

-1764 GTGGGHGYR
+1764 GTGGWHGYR

-1793 NGVDGNPAE
+1793 NGVNGNPAE
-1802 NGFTADAMGTLYVY
+1802 NGSTADAMGTLYVY
-1816 QATGTT
+1816 QATGTM

-1846 DDYNYSVSGG
+1846 DDVNYSVSGG

-1879 GGGGGAAGAVDYKS
+1879 GGGGGAAGAVDYKY

-1935 NYEWSSGA
+1935 NYEWSSGD

-1965 SVCGSAINVELGWPT
+1965 SDCGSAINVELGWPT

-2011 SGKYMK
+2011 SGKYVK
-2017 LTNDISVTTMAGVSE
+2017 LTNDINVTTMAGVSE

-2089 CSSYG
+2089 CRSYG

-2151 GFVGWHGDATIRV
+2151 GFVGWHGDATISV
-2164 TNSLYAPSGSI
+2164 NNSLYFPSGSI

-2182 NNGATFVRGGSPT
+2182 NHGATFVRGGNPA
-2195 IYNCYYT
+2195 IDYCYYI
-2202 ETMGTA
+2202 ETMGSA
-2208 QGKLV
+2208 QGA
-2213 YTTSTTLPENLGN
+2213 
-2226 LVQDYG
+2226 Q
-2232 MVTVY
+2232 
-2237 TNCILYNGT
+2237 
-2246 YYMTISLDGLGTED
+2246 
-2260 NPYIIAN
+2260 
-2267 ADDWGIFTNNNV
+2267 
-2279 NIGNNYSGEFVR
+2279 
-2291 LDADIE
+2291 
-2297 VTTKCG
+2297 
-2303 IVSGSTQV
+2303 
-2311 NPFCGNFNG
+2311 
-2320 NGHTITATITDNVNE
+2320 
-2335 GTALFSYING
+2335 
-2345 ATIKNLTVAGTI
+2345 
-2357 TSSQRHAAALVGF
+2357 
-2370 SQGTGNSIENCVV
+2370 
-2383 SANVS
+2383 
-2388 GQEYVGGILGHA
+2388 
-2400 LSSEISINGCVYS
+2400 
-2413 GLMTGGGE
+2413 
-2421 CTRAFI
+2421 
-2427 GWGDGGTRTVTNSL
+2427 
-2441 YLMADGQDTSKLDL
+2441 
-2455 VKDGG
+2455 
-2460 NLTVNNCYK
+2460 
-2469 TTSAGSNGKQAHT
+2469 
-2482 VTAGEY
+2482 
-2488 VTIENASLV
+2488 
-2497 GDITATYNV
+2497 
-2506 SGITAYAIGLK
+2506 AYA
-2517 YNGML
+2517 
-2522 VAGNGDEVLLTLSNT
+2522 
-2537 AAGQPGYG
+2537 
-2545 ENHGYTASAGTLEG
+2545 
-2559 TENPYTLT
+2559 
-2567 MPDEDVTINIDIDV
+2567 
-2581 IDYETV
+2581 
-2587 NTGDENDPY
+2587 
-2596 LIYNNGQFNLLAQRV
+2596 
-2611 NDGTRTYS
+2611 
-2619 GKFFKLMNDISVTT
+2619 
-2633 MVGGSETNSF
+2633 
-2643 QGSFDGD
+2643 
-2650 NNKLTVNY
+2650 
-2658 NTSSE
+2658 
-2663 YTAPFRFVK
+2663 
-2672 NAVIENLHVDGTIA
+2672 
-2686 TSAKFA
+2686 
-2692 GGIVAMSYG
+2692 
-2701 TLSITNCI
+2701 
-2709 SEVTI
+2709 
-2714 NSSITGNNHD
+2714 
-2724 GSHGGFVARING
+2724 
-2736 DGNVTTIS
+2736 
-2744 GCVFKGTFATTTNTN
+2744 
-2759 NCGGFIGWSD
+2759 
-2769 NKKPTITGSLMMPAG
+2769 
-2784 VASGMIEKTFAR
+2784 
-2796 YHDTYNPTITDSY
+2796 
-2809 YVAIDNLPTNQGL
+2809 
-2822 QAYTTAPD
+2822 TAPD
-2830 NEISKKITVA
+2830 NEISKQITVA

-2859 LYDNPVNI
+2859 LYENPVDI
-2867 TPVVTDPYDASLVFG
+2867 TPVVTDPYDATLAFG

-2887 TLNGVPMES
+2887 TLNGVTMTS
-2896 LPISI
+2896 LPINI
-2901 TNEGNHTLILTGTG
+2901 TNEGDYTLILTGTG
-2915 NYQGTKTFAIT
+2915 NYQGTKTFAIN
-2926 VTNIFDGTGTE
+2926 VTNTFDGTGTE
-2937 DDPYIINTTNQW
+2937 SDPYIISTTNQW
-2949 NLFVNNVNNG
+2949 NVFANAVNNG
-2959 DTYYGEFLKLTDD
+2959 NTYYGEFWKLTNDIDITTMVGVDD
-2972 IEIRTMAGLNH
+2972 Q
-2983 VKSFQGTFDGNSHKL
+2983 KSFQGTFDGDTHKL
-2998 TFMKG
+2998 TFMRG
-3003 TSLDPFA
+3003 TSEEPF
-3010 DTENPYCAPFRHV
+3010 DETYCAPFRHV
-3023 RNAVIKNLHVDG
+3023 KHVTIKNLHVDG
-3035 TIYTSVQK
+3035 TIYTSEMK
-3043 AAGFVGESHQDLS
+3043 AAGFVGESHGSLY
-3056 IINCRSSVNINASVG
+3056 IINCWSSVNINSSVG
-3071 GDGTHGGFVATLS
+3071 GDGTHGGFVSTLS
-3084 GANNVI
+3084 GANNTI
-3090 TIDGCVFDGSFATT
+3090 TIEGCLFDGSFATT

-3117 VYNIPTI
+3117 VWNRPTI
-3124 TNSLMKPSSLDP
+3124 ENSLMKPTSVDA
-3136 GMLINTFARW
+3136 GMLINTYARW
-3146 HSTYETTISNCYFV
+3146 HTNYEPTITNCYFV
-3160 ATGNMPDNQGK
+3160 PAVNLPDNQGA
-3171 QVHSITGDMSVT
+3171 QVHSIAGDVDVT
-3183 VANAGTATE
+3183 VENAGTATE

-3467 PNALVIQEGGQVI
+3467 PNAFVIQEGGQVV

-3489 TLQENITGY
+3489 TLQENIIGY

-3550 NTLSC
+3550 NTLSR

-3580 QITKDLSFECDAYP
+3580 QITMDLSFECDAYP

-3746 ITVNTTYIEP
+3746 ITVNTKYIEP

>member
-1 MNLLRKLII
+1 MILALLCA
-10 VLAALFIAQGAWAQ
+10 VAQGAWAQ
-24 NYQLWDGS
+24 NYNVWDGS
-32 TTTKPQ
+32 TTTQPQ
-38 FYSSYGGYANVVVI
+38 FYSSYAGYTNVVVI

-65 TSNSGY
+65 RSNSGY
-71 WGDKPYF
+71 WGDKPYY

-104 IIAFEG
+104 ITGFEG
-110 TFFGNAHTIRIKIE
+110 KFFGNAHTIRIKIE

-135 RIAEEGTVQSLHLT
+135 KIAAAGTVQSLHLT
-149 GSIHCTDSRL
+149 GSIHCTASRL
-159 VGGIAGENC
+159 VGGIAGENY
-168 GMIKNCWVSAR
+168 GWIKNCWVSAR

-188 SSYTAKVGGIV
+188 LSYTAKVGGIV
-199 GENTEPTGY
+199 GENAEPGSGAGGY
-208 GTAGHVINCCV
+208 VIYCCV

-225 DDKDVGGIVGYNARL
+225 DDNDVGGIVGYNAGN

-249 GAVIGEHAGDQDNK
+249 GAVMGQQASGQDNK
-263 WIGDDDGTSE
+263 WNGDDDGTSE

-294 TTYSLYRHAIQYP
+294 TDYSLYRHAIQYP

-350 VGSGNETVS
+350 VGNGNETVS

-369 TQHKDITI
+369 TQHYDITI

-409 NSVNHGTTYIGKFV
+409 NSVSHGTTYIGKFV
-423 KLNDNISVTTVAGT
+423 KLNDNISVTTVAGA

-462 SDYQGVAPFRYINSA
+462 SDYQGVAPFRYISGA
-477 TIKDLTVAGT
+477 TIRDLTVAGT

-538 KDCVFAGTINGGSTN
+538 KDCVFAGTINGGSTS

-609 GPNYY
+609 GPSYY
-614 NMVSGSWQVSASP
+614 NNVSGSWQVSASP

-646 PLCMV
+646 PLCTV

-688 LDSNDVTSLP
+688 LDSNDVTSWP

-830 STSGQYAGGLIANIV
+830 STSGQYAGGLIAYIV

-860 ISSTSYTNS
+860 INSTSYTNS
-869 GFVSRLGDNSHLTIR
+869 GFVSRLGDNSRLTIR

-909 GSTATI
+909 GSRATI

-933 TFVRGDAIWLI
+933 TFVRGDATWLI
-944 NHCYYTQAYGTAQGN
+944 DRCFYTQAYGTAQGI

-979 KAYYYGIF
+979 KAYDYGIF

-1031 SSEYVKLN
+1031 SGEYVKLN
-1039 YDITVTMMVGTSE
+1039 YNITVTMMVGTSE

-1070 ITNTNSGEAYRGV
+1070 ITNTNSGIAYRGV

-1112 LVGYSYGTGNLIENC
+1112 LVGFSYGTGNLIENC
-1127 VVTATLNISENYTG
+1127 VVTATLNISENYAG

-1147 GTATVTIN
+1147 NTATVTIN

-1170 RYVGG
+1170 GYVGG

-1414 TITASISGTGSMAL
+1414 TITASISGTGAMAL

-1434 GTIKNLTVAGGI
+1434 GTIKSLTVAGGI

-1458 LSNDGTNLVENCV
+1458 LGNDGTNLVENCV

-1487 AHGNS
+1487 AHGNT

-1541 LDLVKGNGNFTVTNC
+1541 LDFVKGNGNFTVTNC

-1610 MDEVSLHTQSGQSEW
+1610 MDEVSLQTQSGQSEW

-1724 TNGAGGVD
+1724 ANGAGGVD

-1745 GGNGGTGGGGA
+1745 GGNGGNGGGGA

-1773 GVNDNIYQNHPSY
+1773 GVNDNIYQNDPSY
-1786 NTGNRRH
+1786 NTGNRHH
-1793 NGVDGNPAE
+1793 NGVDGNPAG
-1802 NGFTADAMGTLYVY
+1802 NGSTADAMGTLYVY

-1935 NYEWSSGA
+1935 NYEWSSSA

-1965 SVCGSAINVELGWPT
+1965 SVCGSAINVELWPT

-2011 SGKYMK
+2011 SGKYVE
-2017 LTNDISVTTMAGVSE
+2017 LTNDISVSIPAGDRVSDSD
-2032 TNSFQGTFLGNNKT
+2032 NKPFSGTFLGDGHTITAALENDDNQG
-2046 LTVNYNTTEQYT
+2046 L
-2058 APFRYVKNATIRDLK
+2058 APFRYINGATIRDLK
-2073 VAGDIYTSQK
+2073 VAGTIASNQNHT
-2083 FAAGLV
+2083 AGLV
-2089 CSSYG
+2089 G
-2094 ETNIIDCPVSTVIYS
+2094 FA
-2109 SVNGDGTHGGL
+2109 NGINLIENCIVT
-2120 VALPNGGTTL
+2120 ATL
-2130 NISGCVYTGRLLTN
+2130 NIGSNYAGGIIGHGLGSTTTIRGCV
-2144 NDTNKCG
+2144 
-2151 GFVGWHGDATIRV
+2151 FA
-2164 TNSLYAPSGSI
+2164 GSI
-2175 PEGWSAI
+2175 NGVDGNRENIGGIWGWSTSGTPTLL
-2182 NNGATFVRGGSPT
+2182 NCLENGTYTNIASMHPMGLQGGSGT
-2195 IYNCYYT
+2195 ITNCYY
-2202 ETMGTA
+2202 
-2208 QGKLV
+2208 
-2213 YTTSTTLPENLGN
+2213 
-2226 LVQDYG
+2226 
-2232 MVTVY
+2232 
-2237 TNCILYNGT
+2237 
-2246 YYMTISLDGLGTED
+2246 
-2260 NPYIIAN
+2260 
-2267 ADDWGIFTNNNV
+2267 
-2279 NIGNNYSGEFVR
+2279 
-2291 LDADIE
+2291 
-2297 VTTKCG
+2297 
-2303 IVSGSTQV
+2303 V
-2311 NPFCGNFNG
+2311 NPQVG
-2320 NGHTITATITDNVNE
+2320 
-2335 GTALFSYING
+2335 SPIN
-2345 ATIKNLTVAGTI
+2345 
-2357 TSSQRHAAALVGF
+2357 
-2370 SQGTGNSIENCVV
+2370 
-2383 SANVS
+2383 
-2388 GQEYVGGILGHA
+2388 
-2400 LSSEISINGCVYS
+2400 
-2413 GLMTGGGE
+2413 
-2421 CTRAFI
+2421 
-2427 GWGDGGTRTVTNSL
+2427 
-2441 YLMADGQDTSKLDL
+2441 
-2455 VKDGG
+2455 
-2460 NLTVNNCYK
+2460 
-2469 TTSAGSNGKQAHT
+2469 
-2482 VTAGEY
+2482 
-2488 VTIENASLV
+2488 
-2497 GDITATYNV
+2497 
-2506 SGITAYAIGLK
+2506 
-2517 YNGML
+2517 
-2522 VAGNGDEVLLTLSNT
+2522 
-2537 AAGQPGYG
+2537 
-2545 ENHGYTASAGTLEG
+2545 
-2559 TENPYTLT
+2559 
-2567 MPDEDVTINIDIDV
+2567 
-2581 IDYETV
+2581 
-2587 NTGDENDPY
+2587 
-2596 LIYNNGQFNLLAQRV
+2596 
-2611 NDGTRTYS
+2611 
-2619 GKFFKLMNDISVTT
+2619 
-2633 MVGGSETNSF
+2633 
-2643 QGSFDGD
+2643 
-2650 NNKLTVNY
+2650 
-2658 NTSSE
+2658 
-2663 YTAPFRFVK
+2663 
-2672 NAVIENLHVDGTIA
+2672 
-2686 TSAKFA
+2686 
-2692 GGIVAMSYG
+2692 
-2701 TLSITNCI
+2701 
-2709 SEVTI
+2709 
-2714 NSSITGNNHD
+2714 
-2724 GSHGGFVARING
+2724 
-2736 DGNVTTIS
+2736 
-2744 GCVFKGTFATTTNTN
+2744 
-2759 NCGGFIGWSD
+2759 
-2769 NKKPTITGSLMMPAG
+2769 
-2784 VASGMIEKTFAR
+2784 
-2796 YHDTYNPTITDSY
+2796 
-2809 YVAIDNLPTNQGL
+2809 
-2822 QAYTTAPD
+2822 
-2830 NEISKKITVA
+2830 
-2840 DITVYSLA
+2840 A
-2848 CTVSGVEASYN
+2848 CTVSGAIQALTDAEI
-2859 LYDNPVNI
+2859 LPVGE
-2867 TPVVTDPYDASLVFG
+2867 P
-2882 TDYTA
+2882 TA
-2887 TLNGVPMES
+2887 TYTTS
-2896 LPISI
+2896 SI
-2901 TNEGNHTLILTGTG
+2901 TVYVNGISHGGNFYYLPDRNIKISGSRWYAISTPMHDDGQNYESVGNVTNLTGTAYDLLCYNESSSTWENQKAGSGADGFSTLTPGRGYIYRCSDARTLTYTGVPNSKESYSVSLTADGTSDLKGFNLVG
-2915 NYQGTKTFAIT
+2915 NPYPFSVTMYRPFYSLGADGIWQAHLDGDSLLVGQAALVYATSNETLTFYAATRSTNPGTKGYMPPLPKGLCLNGNTQDSYSTHSTHFAHQDGNSIV
-2926 VTNIFDGTGTE
+2926 VTGTGTLQAYDIMGRLLFRME
-2937 DDPYIINTTNQW
+2937 LNT
-2949 NLFVNNVNNG
+2949 
-2959 DTYYGEFLKLTDD
+2959 EHLT
-2972 IEIRTMAGLNH
+2972 LN
-2983 VKSFQGTFDGNSHKL
+2983 
-2998 TFMKG
+2998 
-3003 TSLDPFA
+3003 TSLF
-3010 DTENPYCAPFRHV
+3010 
-3023 RNAVIKNLHVDG
+3023 
-3035 TIYTSVQK
+3035 
-3043 AAGFVGESHQDLS
+3043 
-3056 IINCRSSVNINASVG
+3056 
-3071 GDGTHGGFVATLS
+3071 
-3084 GANNVI
+3084 
-3090 TIDGCVFDGSFATT
+3090 
-3104 NNTTNCGGFIGWP
+3104 
-3117 VYNIPTI
+3117 
-3124 TNSLMKPSSLDP
+3124 PS
-3136 GMLINTFARW
+3136 A
-3146 HSTYETTISNCYFV
+3146 
-3160 ATGNMPDNQGK
+3160 
-3171 QVHSITGDMSVT
+3171 
-3183 VANAGTATE
+3183 
-3192 YNVSGITSYGTGIK
+3192 
-3206 YNDVL
+3206 
-3211 YAGEGENVSL
+3211 
-3221 NLSCSA
+3221 
-3227 AQTVAGYNVNAGML
+3227 
-3241 SGTENPYTLLMPD
+3241 
-3254 VDVIVSATFVEVT
+3254 
-3267 AYTLVTDVNQ
+3267 
-3277 IVSGKHYI
+3277 
-3285 IASGKAGSVRVMAEQ
+3285 
-3300 NTNNRTSVAATATN
+3300 
-3314 NVIPE
+3314 
-3319 TDGVYEFVINGPVV
+3319 GVY
-3333 ISATDY
+3333 
-3339 YTIYDTNEAS
+3339 
-3349 TGYLYAA
+3349 
-3356 GGNFNEYLK
+3356 
-3365 TQTTNDN
+3365 
-3372 KGQWTIAIDA
+3372 
-3382 VTYEATIRAN
+3382 
-3392 ESGNNLMQYDASSS
+3392 
-3406 IFSCYSGVQDGLYLY
+3406 
-3421 VKVDDNDL
+3421 
-3429 EYYGTEITYSGN
+3429 
-3441 TIPEGGSI
+3441 
-3449 TVGAGSVLTL
+3449 
-3459 PDEFNNSD
+3459 
-3467 PNALVIQEGGQVI
+3467 
-3480 YNGTGSFNA
+3480 
-3489 TLQENITGY
+3489 
-3498 GNNPA
+3498 
-3503 VSDGWYFIA
+3503 
-3512 SPVDGL
+3512 
-3518 PTSAITS
+3518 
-3525 GAYDLFIYNE
+3525 
-3535 PNAYWYSNTGAAAPF
+3535 
-3550 NTLSC
+3550 
-3555 GQGYLYANSEN
+3555 
-3566 TTLNI
+3566 
-3571 AGAMISTET
+3571 
-3580 QITKDLSFECDAYP
+3580 
-3594 ELKGYNLMGNPFT
+3594 
-3607 RNLGTGDIT
+3607 
-3616 IGGEPVTSVLLLNN
+3616 LLRL
-3630 DEDYQ
+3630 
-3635 TCNFLASG
+3635 
-3643 VIKPGQGFFIQ
+3643 
-3654 ATGAGQQLVF
+3654 
-3664 NPSSK
+3664 
-3669 NVDEIGLISIEGG
+3669 
-3682 NEDYID
+3682 
-3688 KAYIQIGGGNTLRKM
+3688 
-3703 TFSGEKSSVYVIDNG
+3703 GEKS
-3718 DDYAATTIYELEGTM
+3718 
-3733 PVNFKANKDGEYT
+3733 
-3746 ITVNTTYIEP
+3746 
-3756 SVLILFDDFT
+3756 
-3766 GTEYD
+3766 
-3771 LLESPTYHF
+3771 
-3780 KSSVDDPDNRF
+3780 
-3791 KLIFDF
+3791 
-3797 NHNYNGVDDNYTNGN
+3797 
-3812 FAYQSGD
+3812 
-3819 EIIVSG
+3819 
-3825 NGELKVYDVLG
+3825 
-3836 RMVMNQRINGVQRV
+3836 
-3850 SKPSQKG
+3850 
-3857 VYILQL
+3857 
-3863 GGMTQKIVIR
+3863 QKIVIR

>member
-1 MNLLRKLII
+1 MILALLC
-10 VLAALFIAQGAWAQ
+10 AFAQGAWAQ
-24 NYQLWDGS
+24 NYNVWDGS
-32 TTTKPQ
+32 TTTQPQ

-65 TSNSGY
+65 ASNSGY
-71 WGDKPYF
+71 WDNKPYY

-90 SAVSWIPMGNDNEF
+90 SAVSWIPIGNVNEF
-104 IIAFEG
+104 NIAFEELIIPFEG
-110 TFFGNAHTIRIKIE
+110 KFFGNAHTIRIKIE
-124 NAIYNYQGLFA
+124 GATDNYQGLFA
-135 RIAEEGTVQSLHLT
+135 KIGEEGTVQSLHLT
-149 GSIHCTDSRL
+149 GSIHCAASRL
-159 VGGIAGENC
+159 VGGIAGENY
-168 GMIKNCWVSAR
+168 GWIKNCWVSAR

-188 SSYTAKVGGIV
+188 SAYRAKVGGIV
-199 GENTEPTGY
+199 GENARPISGAAGGY
-208 GTAGHVINCCV
+208 VIYCCV

-225 DDKDVGGIVGYNARL
+225 DDNFVGGIVGYNAEN

-249 GAVIGEHAGDQDNK
+249 GAVIGEHASSQENK

-273 NLHDHDLDNDA
+273 NLYDHYLDDDA
-284 TLSSYLSSVS
+284 TLEAYLNTVS

-322 DAPGFRYGKTVTLNV
+322 DAPGFRFNKTVTLSV

-359 GNPTDGYTFN
+359 GNPANGYTFE
-369 TQHKDITI
+369 TRHKDITI

-409 NSVNHGTTYIGKFV
+409 NSVNYGTTYIGKYV
-423 KLNDNISVTTVAGT
+423 KLNNDITVTTVAGT

-452 TLTANLSNTV
+452 TLTANLTNTD
-462 SDYQGVAPFRYINSA
+462 SGYQGVAPFRYISSA
-477 TIKDLTVAGT
+477 TIKNLTVAGT
-487 IASASYHTS
+487 IASNAYHTS
-496 GLVGFASGTN
+496 GLVGFSYGANT
-506 LIEDCTVTATL
+506 IEGCTVTATL

-538 KDCVFAGTINGGSTN
+538 KDCVFAGTINGVGGN
-553 RKNIGVFW
+553 RKHIGVFW

-579 YIRVSSMNPMGLNQF
+579 YTRVASMNPMGLNQF

-609 GPNYY
+609 GPSYY
-614 NMVSGSWQVSASP
+614 NMVSGSWQVSANP

-646 PLCMV
+646 PLITV
-651 SGINA
+651 SGIDA

-716 YGGSHSFAITVNFP
+716 YGGSQSFAITVNFP
-730 VSGAGTEDDPFLIS
+730 VSGSGTEDDPFLIS
-744 NATEWNGFA
+744 NATEWNDFA

-780 ASDANSFQGTFDGD
+780 GSDANSFQGTFDGD

-845 NGSTVSIEGCVSSVT
+845 NGSTVTIQNCISSVT
-860 ISSTSYTNS
+860 INSTSYTNS

-933 TFVRGDAIWLI
+933 TFVRGDATWLI
-944 NHCYYTQAYGTAQGN
+944 NHCYYTQAYGTAQGK
-959 PVQVASEGYLGNL
+959 QVEVATEGYLGNL

-1031 SSEYVKLN
+1031 SGEYVKLN

-1127 VVTATLNISENYTG
+1127 VVTATLNISEYYAG
-1141 GVIGHG
+1141 GIIGHG

-1198 IGYKDPIGYQ
+1198 IEYKDPIGYQ

-1273 SYDLDDGLVS
+1273 SYDLDDGLIS

-1333 PGSNGYGG
+1333 PGSHGYGG

-1361 PYLITSTDEWSA
+1361 PYLITSTDDWSA
-1373 FAQNTTNG
+1373 FATNTGNG

-1395 SVTTMA
+1395 SATTKA

-1434 GTIKNLTVAGGI
+1434 GTIKNLTVAGTI
-1446 SGGQHTAALLVS
+1446 SGGIHTAALLVS
-1458 LSNDGTNLVENCV
+1458 LGNDGTNIIEGCV

-1476 TSSGTHMGGFL
+1476 NCSGTHMGGFL

-1492 SNITIRGCVFNGM
+1492 SNITIRGCVFEGL
-1505 MTGGST
+1505 MTGGSS

-1517 GWGSSTASVTDCLFL
+1517 GWGSSTASVTDCLYL
-1532 MADGQSTDG
+1532 MANGQNTDG
-1541 LDLVKGNGNFTVTNC
+1541 LDFVKGNGTFSVTNC
-1556 YKNTSECSYGTEA
+1556 YKNTSACSYGTEA

-1724 TNGAGGVD
+1724 TNGADGVD

-1802 NGFTADAMGTLYVY
+1802 NGSTADAMGTLYVY

-1846 DDYNYSVSGG
+1846 DDVNYSVSGG

-1879 GGGGGAAGAVDYKS
+1879 GGGGGAAGAVDYKY

-1965 SVCGSAINVELGWPT
+1965 SVCGSAINVEWGWPT

-2011 SGKYMK
+2011 SGKYVK
-2017 LTNDISVTTMAGVSE
+2017 LTNDISVSIPAGDRVSDSD
-2032 TNSFQGTFLGNNKT
+2032 NKPFSGTFLGDGHTITAALAIDGKQG
-2046 LTVNYNTTEQYT
+2046 L
-2058 APFRYVKNATIRDLK
+2058 APFRCINGATIRDLK
-2073 VAGDIYTSQK
+2073 VAGTIASNQNHTAGIAG
-2083 FAAGLV
+2083 FASGTNTIEDCLV
-2089 CSSYG
+2089 
-2094 ETNIIDCPVSTVIYS
+2094 T
-2109 SVNGDGTHGGL
+2109 
-2120 VALPNGGTTL
+2120 ATL
-2130 NISGCVYTGRLLTN
+2130 NISSDYAGGIIGHGLNSNTTIRGCVFAGTINSVDGSRN
-2144 NDTNKCG
+2144 NIG
-2151 GFVGWHGDATIRV
+2151 GIW
-2164 TNSLYAPSGSI
+2164 
-2175 PEGWSAI
+2175 GWSTSGTPTLL
-2182 NNGATFVRGGSPT
+2182 NCLENGTYTNIASMHPMGLQGGSGT
-2195 IYNCYYT
+2195 ITNCYY
-2202 ETMGTA
+2202 
-2208 QGKLV
+2208 
-2213 YTTSTTLPENLGN
+2213 
-2226 LVQDYG
+2226 
-2232 MVTVY
+2232 
-2237 TNCILYNGT
+2237 
-2246 YYMTISLDGLGTED
+2246 
-2260 NPYIIAN
+2260 
-2267 ADDWGIFTNNNV
+2267 
-2279 NIGNNYSGEFVR
+2279 
-2291 LDADIE
+2291 
-2297 VTTKCG
+2297 
-2303 IVSGSTQV
+2303 V
-2311 NPFCGNFNG
+2311 NP
-2320 NGHTITATITDNVNE
+2320 
-2335 GTALFSYING
+2335 
-2345 ATIKNLTVAGTI
+2345 
-2357 TSSQRHAAALVGF
+2357 QVG
-2370 SQGTGNSIENCVV
+2370 SPQN
-2383 SANVS
+2383 
-2388 GQEYVGGILGHA
+2388 
-2400 LSSEISINGCVYS
+2400 
-2413 GLMTGGGE
+2413 
-2421 CTRAFI
+2421 
-2427 GWGDGGTRTVTNSL
+2427 
-2441 YLMADGQDTSKLDL
+2441 
-2455 VKDGG
+2455 
-2460 NLTVNNCYK
+2460 
-2469 TTSAGSNGKQAHT
+2469 
-2482 VTAGEY
+2482 
-2488 VTIENASLV
+2488 
-2497 GDITATYNV
+2497 
-2506 SGITAYAIGLK
+2506 
-2517 YNGML
+2517 
-2522 VAGNGDEVLLTLSNT
+2522 
-2537 AAGQPGYG
+2537 
-2545 ENHGYTASAGTLEG
+2545 
-2559 TENPYTLT
+2559 
-2567 MPDEDVTINIDIDV
+2567 
-2581 IDYETV
+2581 
-2587 NTGDENDPY
+2587 
-2596 LIYNNGQFNLLAQRV
+2596 
-2611 NDGTRTYS
+2611 
-2619 GKFFKLMNDISVTT
+2619 
-2633 MVGGSETNSF
+2633 
-2643 QGSFDGD
+2643 
-2650 NNKLTVNY
+2650 
-2658 NTSSE
+2658 
-2663 YTAPFRFVK
+2663 
-2672 NAVIENLHVDGTIA
+2672 
-2686 TSAKFA
+2686 
-2692 GGIVAMSYG
+2692 
-2701 TLSITNCI
+2701 
-2709 SEVTI
+2709 
-2714 NSSITGNNHD
+2714 
-2724 GSHGGFVARING
+2724 
-2736 DGNVTTIS
+2736 
-2744 GCVFKGTFATTTNTN
+2744 
-2759 NCGGFIGWSD
+2759 
-2769 NKKPTITGSLMMPAG
+2769 
-2784 VASGMIEKTFAR
+2784 
-2796 YHDTYNPTITDSY
+2796 
-2809 YVAIDNLPTNQGL
+2809 
-2822 QAYTTAPD
+2822 
-2830 NEISKKITVA
+2830 
-2840 DITVYSLA
+2840 A
-2848 CTVSGVEASYN
+2848 CTVSGAVQA
-2859 LYDNPVNI
+2859 
-2867 TPVVTDPYDASLVFG
+2867 
-2882 TDYTA
+2882 
-2887 TLNGVPMES
+2887 
-2896 LPISI
+2896 
-2901 TNEGNHTLILTGTG
+2901 
-2915 NYQGTKTFAIT
+2915 
-2926 VTNIFDGTGTE
+2926 
-2937 DDPYIINTTNQW
+2937 
-2949 NLFVNNVNNG
+2949 
-2959 DTYYGEFLKLTDD
+2959 LTDA
-2972 IEIRTMAGLNH
+2972 EIQPL
-2983 VKSFQGTFDGNSHKL
+2983 
-2998 TFMKG
+2998 
-3003 TSLDPFA
+3003 
-3010 DTENPYCAPFRHV
+3010 
-3023 RNAVIKNLHVDG
+3023 
-3035 TIYTSVQK
+3035 
-3043 AAGFVGESHQDLS
+3043 GEP
-3056 IINCRSSVNINASVG
+3056 
-3071 GDGTHGGFVATLS
+3071 VAT
-3084 GANNVI
+3084 
-3090 TIDGCVFDGSFATT
+3090 
-3104 NNTTNCGGFIGWP
+3104 
-3117 VYNIPTI
+3117 Y
-3124 TNSLMKPSSLDP
+3124 
-3136 GMLINTFARW
+3136 
-3146 HSTYETTISNCYFV
+3146 ST
-3160 ATGNMPDNQGK
+3160 
-3171 QVHSITGDMSVT
+3171 
-3183 VANAGTATE
+3183 
-3192 YNVSGITSYGTGIK
+3192 SGINVYANGISY
-3206 YNDVL
+3206 
-3211 YAGEGENVSL
+3211 
-3221 NLSCSA
+3221 
-3227 AQTVAGYNVNAGML
+3227 
-3241 SGTENPYTLLMPD
+3241 
-3254 VDVIVSATFVEVT
+3254 
-3267 AYTLVTDVNQ
+3267 
-3277 IVSGKHYI
+3277 
-3285 IASGKAGSVRVMAEQ
+3285 
-3300 NTNNRTSVAATATN
+3300 
-3314 NVIPE
+3314 
-3319 TDGVYEFVINGPVV
+3319 
-3333 ISATDY
+3333 
-3339 YTIYDTNEAS
+3339 
-3349 TGYLYAA
+3349 
-3356 GGNFNEYLK
+3356 GGNFYYHPDKNIKL
-3365 TQTTNDN
+3365 T
-3372 KGQWTIAIDA
+3372 
-3382 VTYEATIRAN
+3382 
-3392 ESGNNLMQYDASSS
+3392 
-3406 IFSCYSGVQDGLYLY
+3406 VQ
-3421 VKVDDNDL
+3421 
-3429 EYYGTEITYSGN
+3429 
-3441 TIPEGGSI
+3441 
-3449 TVGAGSVLTL
+3449 
-3459 PDEFNNSD
+3459 
-3467 PNALVIQEGGQVI
+3467 
-3480 YNGTGSFNA
+3480 
-3489 TLQENITGY
+3489 GY
-3498 GNNPA
+3498 GNSTE
-3503 VSDGWYFIA
+3503 SDHWAFIA
-3512 SPVDGL
+3512 SPVEGSIE
-3518 PTSAITS
+3518 PTAVNNLVGTEITT
-3525 GAYDLFIYNE
+3525 GVYDFDLYRLNPSTVMWENYNNSE
-3535 PNAYWYSNTGAAAPF
+3535 HQAGF
-3550 NTLSC
+3550 NIVN
-3555 GQGYLYANSEN
+3555 GQGYLYATKETKTLVFSGTFNTENSK
-3566 TTLNI
+3566 TV
-3571 AGAMISTET
+3571 G
-3580 QITKDLSFECDAYP
+3580 LSDGF
-3594 ELKGYNLMGNPFT
+3594 NLVGNPFVVDAYVSKPFYQMNAEGT
-3607 RNLGTGDIT
+3607 EIVPIDSYDTYSPVTIPPCTGVVVEASGTEETVIFSTKAPVSSTGNNGSLQMTLTKAGVRSDAFQDKAIVSFNESSKLEKFVFNERNAKLYIPQDGNDYAIAFSDKTGEVPLHFKAQETGRYT
-3616 IGGEPVTSVLLLNN
+3616 IGF
-3630 DEDYQ
+3630 
-3635 TCNFLASG
+3635 NFENVKG
-3643 VIKPGQGFFIQ
+3643 VRIQ
-3654 ATGAGQQLVF
+3654 L
-3664 NPSSK
+3664 
-3669 NVDEIGLISIEGG
+3669 
-3682 NEDYID
+3682 ID
-3688 KAYIQIGGGNTLRKM
+3688 KLENNI
-3703 TFSGEKSSVYVIDNG
+3703 ID
-3718 DDYAATTIYELEGTM
+3718 L
-3733 PVNFKANKDGEYT
+3733 KA
-3746 ITVNTTYIEP
+3746 I
-3756 SVLILFDDFT
+3756 
-3766 GTEYD
+3766 
-3771 LLESPTYHF
+3771 
-3780 KSSVDDPDNRF
+3780 
-3791 KLIFDF
+3791 
-3797 NHNYNGVDDNYTNGN
+3797 DNYTFMGSSADSRDRFTLVFTQVETGSI
-3812 FAYQSGD
+3812 FAYQEGND
-3819 EIIVSG
+3819 IIVSG
-3825 NGELKVYDVLG
+3825 EGELQVFDVMG
-3836 RMVMNQRINGVQRV
+3836 RMVMNQYINGVQTVKVPAR
-3850 SKPSQKG
+3850 G
-3857 VYILQL
+3857 VYIFKLNEK
-3863 GGMTQKIVIR
+3863 TQKIVIR

>member
-1 MNLLRKLII
+1 MILALLC
-10 VLAALFIAQGAWAQ
+10 AFAQGAWAQ
-24 NYQLWDGS
+24 NYNVWDGS
-32 TTTKPQ
+32 TTTQPQ
-38 FYSSYGGYANVVVI
+38 FYSSYAGYTNVVVI

-71 WGDKPYF
+71 WGDKPYY

-90 SAVSWIPMGNDNEF
+90 SAVSWIPMGNDNES
-104 IIAFEG
+104 ITGFEG
-110 TFFGNAHTIRIKIE
+110 KFFGNAHTIRIKIE
-124 NAIYNYQGLFA
+124 GARYNYQGLFA
-135 RIAEEGTVQSLHLT
+135 RIAAAGTVQSLHLT
-149 GSIHCTDSRL
+149 GSIHCAASRL
-159 VGGIAGENC
+159 VGGIAGENY
-168 GMIKNCWVSAR
+168 GWIKNCWVSAR
-179 VASDWHNSS
+179 VASDWQNSS
-188 SSYTAKVGGIV
+188 SYFTAKVGGIV
-199 GENTEPTGY
+199 GENAEPASGAGGY
-208 GTAGHVINCCV
+208 VIYCCV

-225 DDKDVGGIVGYNARL
+225 NDNDVGGIVGYNAGN

-249 GAVIGEHAGDQDNK
+249 GAVMGEQASDQDNK
-263 WIGDDDGTSE
+263 WNGDDDGTSE
-273 NLHDHDLDNDA
+273 NLHEHDLDNDA

-294 TTYSLYRHAIQYP
+294 TDYSLYRHAIQYP

-350 VGSGNETVS
+350 VGNGNETVS
-359 GNPTDGYTFN
+359 GNPTNGYTFN
-369 TQHKDITI
+369 TQHYDITI

-409 NSVNHGTTYIGKFV
+409 NSVSHGTTYIGKFV
-423 KLNDNISVTTVAGT
+423 KLNDNISVTTVAGA

-462 SDYQGVAPFRYINSA
+462 SDYQGVAPFHYINGA

-609 GPNYY
+609 GPSYY
-614 NMVSGSWQVSASP
+614 NNVSGSWQVSASP
-627 DNRVYT
+627 DNRVHT

-646 PLCMV
+646 PLCTV

-744 NATEWNGFA
+744 NATEWNDFA

-830 STSGQYAGGLIANIV
+830 STSGQYAGGLIAYIV

-869 GFVSRLGDNSHLTIR
+869 GFVSRLGDNSRLTIR

-909 GSTATI
+909 GSRATI

-933 TFVRGDAIWLI
+933 TFVRGDATWLI
-944 NHCYYTQAYGTAQGN
+944 NRCFYTQAYGTAQGS

-994 AVADIAGTGT
+994 AVTDIAGTGT
-1004 ENDPYIISSTADWN
+1004 ENDPYIINSTPDWN

-1031 SSEYVKLN
+1031 SGEYVKLN

-1070 ITNTNSGEAYRGV
+1070 LSNTVSDYQGV

-1112 LVGYSYGTGNLIENC
+1112 LVGFSYGTGNLIENC
-1127 VVTATLNISENYTG
+1127 VVTATLNISEYYAG

-1147 GTATVTIN
+1147 NTATVTIN

-1175 IWGWSTDATPI
+1175 IWGWSTSGTPI
-1186 LNNCLENGTYNE
+1186 LNNCLENGTYNGIE
-1198 IGYKDPIGYQ
+1198 YKDPIGYQ

-1428 FNRLNG
+1428 FYRLNG

-1458 LSNDGTNLVENCV
+1458 LGNDGTNLVENCV

-1487 AHGNS
+1487 AHGNT

-1556 YKNTSECSYGTEA
+1556 YKNTSECSYGTEV

-1724 TNGAGGVD
+1724 ANGAGGVD

-1745 GGNGGTGGGGA
+1745 GGNGGDGGGGA

-1773 GVNDNIYQNHPSY
+1773 GVNDNIYQNDPAY
-1786 NTGNRRH
+1786 NTGNRHH
-1793 NGVDGNPAE
+1793 NGVDGNPAG
-1802 NGFTADAMGTLYVY
+1802 NGSTADAMGTLYVC

-1935 NYEWSSGA
+1935 NYAWSSSA
-1943 ANPPSGEVT
+1943 ADPPSGQVT

-1965 SVCGSAINVELGWPT
+1965 SVCGSAINVELWPT

-2011 SGKYMK
+2011 SGKYVE
-2017 LTNDISVTTMAGVSE
+2017 LTNDISVSIPAGDRVSDSD
-2032 TNSFQGTFLGNNKT
+2032 NKPFSGTFLGDGHTITAALENDDNQG
-2046 LTVNYNTTEQYT
+2046 L
-2058 APFRYVKNATIRDLK
+2058 APFRYINGATIRDLK
-2073 VAGDIYTSQK
+2073 VAGTIASNQNHTAGIAG
-2083 FAAGLV
+2083 FASGTNTIEECLV
-2089 CSSYG
+2089 
-2094 ETNIIDCPVSTVIYS
+2094 T
-2109 SVNGDGTHGGL
+2109 
-2120 VALPNGGTTL
+2120 ATL
-2130 NISGCVYTGRLLTN
+2130 NISSDYAGGIIGHGLESTTTIRGCVFAGTINGVGSRRN
-2144 NDTNKCG
+2144 NIG
-2151 GFVGWHGDATIRV
+2151 GIW
-2164 TNSLYAPSGSI
+2164 
-2175 PEGWSAI
+2175 GWSDSGTPTLEDCLEAGTYTHI
-2182 NNGATFVRGGSPT
+2182 ASMHPMGLQGGSGT
-2195 IYNCYYT
+2195 ITNCYY
-2202 ETMGTA
+2202 
-2208 QGKLV
+2208 L
-2213 YTTSTTLPENLGN
+2213 
-2226 LVQDYG
+2226 
-2232 MVTVY
+2232 
-2237 TNCILYNGT
+2237 
-2246 YYMTISLDGLGTED
+2246 
-2260 NPYIIAN
+2260 NPQ
-2267 ADDWGIFTNNNV
+2267 
-2279 NIGNNYSGEFVR
+2279 VR
-2291 LDADIE
+2291 
-2297 VTTKCG
+2297 
-2303 IVSGSTQV
+2303 SPR
-2311 NPFCGNFNG
+2311 N
-2320 NGHTITATITDNVNE
+2320 
-2335 GTALFSYING
+2335 
-2345 ATIKNLTVAGTI
+2345 
-2357 TSSQRHAAALVGF
+2357 
-2370 SQGTGNSIENCVV
+2370 
-2383 SANVS
+2383 
-2388 GQEYVGGILGHA
+2388 
-2400 LSSEISINGCVYS
+2400 
-2413 GLMTGGGE
+2413 
-2421 CTRAFI
+2421 
-2427 GWGDGGTRTVTNSL
+2427 
-2441 YLMADGQDTSKLDL
+2441 
-2455 VKDGG
+2455 
-2460 NLTVNNCYK
+2460 
-2469 TTSAGSNGKQAHT
+2469 
-2482 VTAGEY
+2482 
-2488 VTIENASLV
+2488 
-2497 GDITATYNV
+2497 
-2506 SGITAYAIGLK
+2506 
-2517 YNGML
+2517 
-2522 VAGNGDEVLLTLSNT
+2522 
-2537 AAGQPGYG
+2537 
-2545 ENHGYTASAGTLEG
+2545 
-2559 TENPYTLT
+2559 
-2567 MPDEDVTINIDIDV
+2567 
-2581 IDYETV
+2581 
-2587 NTGDENDPY
+2587 
-2596 LIYNNGQFNLLAQRV
+2596 
-2611 NDGTRTYS
+2611 
-2619 GKFFKLMNDISVTT
+2619 
-2633 MVGGSETNSF
+2633 
-2643 QGSFDGD
+2643 
-2650 NNKLTVNY
+2650 
-2658 NTSSE
+2658 
-2663 YTAPFRFVK
+2663 
-2672 NAVIENLHVDGTIA
+2672 
-2686 TSAKFA
+2686 
-2692 GGIVAMSYG
+2692 
-2701 TLSITNCI
+2701 
-2709 SEVTI
+2709 
-2714 NSSITGNNHD
+2714 
-2724 GSHGGFVARING
+2724 
-2736 DGNVTTIS
+2736 
-2744 GCVFKGTFATTTNTN
+2744 
-2759 NCGGFIGWSD
+2759 
-2769 NKKPTITGSLMMPAG
+2769 
-2784 VASGMIEKTFAR
+2784 
-2796 YHDTYNPTITDSY
+2796 
-2809 YVAIDNLPTNQGL
+2809 
-2822 QAYTTAPD
+2822 
-2830 NEISKKITVA
+2830 
-2840 DITVYSLA
+2840 A
-2848 CTVSGVEASYN
+2848 CTVSGAIQALTDAEI
-2859 LYDNPVNI
+2859 LPVG
-2867 TPVVTDPYDASLVFG
+2867 DP
-2882 TDYTA
+2882 TA
-2887 TLNGVPMES
+2887 TYTVSDITVYVNGINHNGIFYYHPDRNVKITGLKWYAIATPMHDDGQNNESISNVTNLTTDNYDLLRYDETTGTWENQKAGNGASGFTTLEPGRGYIYRCSAPRTLTYTGVPNSKESYSVSLTATSAAGDLKGFNLVGNPYPFSVTMYRPFYSLGADGIWQAHASGES
-2896 LPISI
+2896 LEAGQGALVYATSNETLTFYAATRSTNSGMDALPALPKALCLGGNGDDPSNHAISQSV
-2901 TNEGNHTLILTGTG
+2901 NLPFAHQDGNSIVVTGTG
-2915 NYQGTKTFAIT
+2915 TLQAYDIMGRLLFRMELN
-2926 VTNIFDGTGTE
+2926 TE
-2937 DDPYIINTTNQW
+2937 H
-2949 NLFVNNVNNG
+2949 
-2959 DTYYGEFLKLTDD
+2959 LT
-2972 IEIRTMAGLNH
+2972 LN
-2983 VKSFQGTFDGNSHKL
+2983 
-2998 TFMKG
+2998 
-3003 TSLDPFA
+3003 TSLF
-3010 DTENPYCAPFRHV
+3010 
-3023 RNAVIKNLHVDG
+3023 
-3035 TIYTSVQK
+3035 
-3043 AAGFVGESHQDLS
+3043 
-3056 IINCRSSVNINASVG
+3056 
-3071 GDGTHGGFVATLS
+3071 
-3084 GANNVI
+3084 
-3090 TIDGCVFDGSFATT
+3090 
-3104 NNTTNCGGFIGWP
+3104 
-3117 VYNIPTI
+3117 
-3124 TNSLMKPSSLDP
+3124 PS
-3136 GMLINTFARW
+3136 A
-3146 HSTYETTISNCYFV
+3146 
-3160 ATGNMPDNQGK
+3160 
-3171 QVHSITGDMSVT
+3171 
-3183 VANAGTATE
+3183 
-3192 YNVSGITSYGTGIK
+3192 
-3206 YNDVL
+3206 
-3211 YAGEGENVSL
+3211 
-3221 NLSCSA
+3221 
-3227 AQTVAGYNVNAGML
+3227 
-3241 SGTENPYTLLMPD
+3241 
-3254 VDVIVSATFVEVT
+3254 
-3267 AYTLVTDVNQ
+3267 
-3277 IVSGKHYI
+3277 
-3285 IASGKAGSVRVMAEQ
+3285 
-3300 NTNNRTSVAATATN
+3300 
-3314 NVIPE
+3314 
-3319 TDGVYEFVINGPVV
+3319 GVY
-3333 ISATDY
+3333 
-3339 YTIYDTNEAS
+3339 
-3349 TGYLYAA
+3349 L
-3356 GGNFNEYLK
+3356 L
-3365 TQTTNDN
+3365 
-3372 KGQWTIAIDA
+3372 
-3382 VTYEATIRAN
+3382 R
-3392 ESGNNLMQYDASSS
+3392 
-3406 IFSCYSGVQDGLYLY
+3406 
-3421 VKVDDNDL
+3421 
-3429 EYYGTEITYSGN
+3429 
-3441 TIPEGGSI
+3441 
-3449 TVGAGSVLTL
+3449 
-3459 PDEFNNSD
+3459 
-3467 PNALVIQEGGQVI
+3467 
-3480 YNGTGSFNA
+3480 
-3489 TLQENITGY
+3489 
-3498 GNNPA
+3498 
-3503 VSDGWYFIA
+3503 
-3512 SPVDGL
+3512 
-3518 PTSAITS
+3518 
-3525 GAYDLFIYNE
+3525 
-3535 PNAYWYSNTGAAAPF
+3535 
-3550 NTLSC
+3550 
-3555 GQGYLYANSEN
+3555 
-3566 TTLNI
+3566 
-3571 AGAMISTET
+3571 
-3580 QITKDLSFECDAYP
+3580 
-3594 ELKGYNLMGNPFT
+3594 
-3607 RNLGTGDIT
+3607 LG
-3616 IGGEPVTSVLLLNN
+3616 
-3630 DEDYQ
+3630 
-3635 TCNFLASG
+3635 
-3643 VIKPGQGFFIQ
+3643 
-3654 ATGAGQQLVF
+3654 
-3664 NPSSK
+3664 
-3669 NVDEIGLISIEGG
+3669 
-3682 NEDYID
+3682 D
-3688 KAYIQIGGGNTLRKM
+3688 K
-3703 TFSGEKSSVYVIDNG
+3703 S
-3718 DDYAATTIYELEGTM
+3718 
-3733 PVNFKANKDGEYT
+3733 
-3746 ITVNTTYIEP
+3746 
-3756 SVLILFDDFT
+3756 
-3766 GTEYD
+3766 
-3771 LLESPTYHF
+3771 
-3780 KSSVDDPDNRF
+3780 
-3791 KLIFDF
+3791 
-3797 NHNYNGVDDNYTNGN
+3797 
-3812 FAYQSGD
+3812 
-3819 EIIVSG
+3819 
-3825 NGELKVYDVLG
+3825 
-3836 RMVMNQRINGVQRV
+3836 
-3850 SKPSQKG
+3850 
-3857 VYILQL
+3857 
-3863 GGMTQKIVIR
+3863 QKIVIR

>member
-1 MNLLRKLII
+1 MTKRLL
-10 VLAALFIAQGAWAQ
+10 LFIALLCAFAQGAWAQ
-24 NYQLWDGS
+24 NYNVWDGS
-32 TTTKPQ
+32 TTTQPQ
-38 FYSSYGGYANVVVI
+38 FYSSYGGYTNVVVI
-52 NTGAELAYVRDNW
+52 NTGAELAYVRNNW

-71 WGDKPYF
+71 WGDKPYY

-135 RIAEEGTVQSLHLT
+135 RIAAAGTVQSLHLT
-149 GSIHCTDSRL
+149 GSIHCATSRL
-159 VGGIAGENC
+159 VGGIAGENY
-168 GMIKNCWVSAR
+168 GWIKNCWVSAR

-188 SSYTAKVGGIV
+188 SAYRAKVGGIV
-199 GENTEPTGY
+199 GENAEPGY
-208 GTAGHVINCCV
+208 GAGGYVIYCCV

-225 DDKDVGGIVGYNARL
+225 DDNDVGGIVGYNAGN

-249 GAVIGEHAGDQDNK
+249 GAVIGEHAGDQENK

-409 NSVNHGTTYIGKFV
+409 NSVSHGTTYIGKFV

-477 TIKDLTVAGT
+477 TIKNLTVAGT

-524 GGFLG
+524 SGFLG

-609 GPNYY
+609 GPSYY
-614 NMVSGSWQVSASP
+614 NNVSGSWQVSASP

-646 PLCMV
+646 PLCTV

-744 NATEWNGFA
+744 NATEWNDFA

-830 STSGQYAGGLIANIV
+830 STSGQYAGGLIAKIV

-933 TFVRGDAIWLI
+933 TFVRGDATWLI

-979 KAYYYGIF
+979 KAYDYGIF

-1031 SSEYVKLN
+1031 SGEYVKLN

-1127 VVTATLNISENYTG
+1127 VVTATLNISENYAG

-1147 GTATVTIN
+1147 FTATVTIN

-1164 GVDGNR
+1164 GVNGNR

-1175 IWGWSTDATPI
+1175 IWGWSTTATPI

-1198 IGYKDPIGYQ
+1198 IEYKDPIGYQ
-1208 RGSGSVTDCYY
+1208 KGSGSVTDCYY

-1305 LDGNDITEWP
+1305 LDGNDIAEWP

-1414 TITASISGTGSMAL
+1414 TITASISGTGPMAL

-1446 SGGQHTAALLVS
+1446 SGDIHTAALLVS
-1458 LSNDGTNLVENCV
+1458 LGNSGTNLVENCV

-1745 GGNGGTGGGGA
+1745 GGNGGNGGGGA

-1802 NGFTADAMGTLYVY
+1802 NGSTADAMGTLYVY

-1846 DDYNYSVSGG
+1846 DDVNYSVSGG

-1929 AGWVNS
+1929 AGWVYS

-1965 SVCGSAINVELGWPT
+1965 SVCGSAINVEWGWPT

-1996 DWNDFANSVNHGYTF
+1996 DWNDFANSVNHDYTF
-2011 SGKYMK
+2011 SGKYVK
-2017 LTNDISVTTMAGVSE
+2017 LTNDISVSIPAGDRVSDSD
-2032 TNSFQGTFLGNNKT
+2032 NKPFSGTFLGDGHTITAALAIDGKQG
-2046 LTVNYNTTEQYT
+2046 L
-2058 APFRYVKNATIRDLK
+2058 APFRCINGATIRDLK
-2073 VAGDIYTSQK
+2073 VAGTIASNQNHTAGIAG
-2083 FAAGLV
+2083 FASGTNTIEDCLV
-2089 CSSYG
+2089 
-2094 ETNIIDCPVSTVIYS
+2094 T
-2109 SVNGDGTHGGL
+2109 
-2120 VALPNGGTTL
+2120 ATL
-2130 NISGCVYTGRLLTN
+2130 NISSDYAGGIIGHGLNSNTTIRGCVFAGTINSVDGSRN
-2144 NDTNKCG
+2144 NIG
-2151 GFVGWHGDATIRV
+2151 GIW
-2164 TNSLYAPSGSI
+2164 
-2175 PEGWSAI
+2175 GWSTSGTPTLL
-2182 NNGATFVRGGSPT
+2182 NCLENGTYTNIASMHPMGLQGGSGT
-2195 IYNCYYT
+2195 ITNCYY
-2202 ETMGTA
+2202 
-2208 QGKLV
+2208 V
-2213 YTTSTTLPENLGN
+2213 
-2226 LVQDYG
+2226 
-2232 MVTVY
+2232 
-2237 TNCILYNGT
+2237 
-2246 YYMTISLDGLGTED
+2246 
-2260 NPYIIAN
+2260 NPQVGSPIN
-2267 ADDWGIFTNNNV
+2267 ACT
-2279 NIGNNYSGEFVR
+2279 
-2291 LDADIE
+2291 
-2297 VTTKCG
+2297 
-2303 IVSGSTQV
+2303 VSGAIQ
-2311 NPFCGNFNG
+2311 
-2320 NGHTITATITDNVNE
+2320 ALTDAE
-2335 GTALFSYING
+2335 
-2345 ATIKNLTVAGTI
+2345 
-2357 TSSQRHAAALVGF
+2357 
-2370 SQGTGNSIENCVV
+2370 
-2383 SANVS
+2383 
-2388 GQEYVGGILGHA
+2388 ILP
-2400 LSSEISINGCVYS
+2400 
-2413 GLMTGGGE
+2413 
-2421 CTRAFI
+2421 
-2427 GWGDGGTRTVTNSL
+2427 
-2441 YLMADGQDTSKLDL
+2441 
-2455 VKDGG
+2455 
-2460 NLTVNNCYK
+2460 
-2469 TTSAGSNGKQAHT
+2469 
-2482 VTAGEY
+2482 
-2488 VTIENASLV
+2488 V
-2497 GDITATYNV
+2497 GDPTATYNV
-2506 SGITAYAIGLK
+2506 S
-2517 YNGML
+2517 
-2522 VAGNGDEVLLTLSNT
+2522 
-2537 AAGQPGYG
+2537 
-2545 ENHGYTASAGTLEG
+2545 
-2559 TENPYTLT
+2559 
-2567 MPDEDVTINIDIDV
+2567 
-2581 IDYETV
+2581 
-2587 NTGDENDPY
+2587 
-2596 LIYNNGQFNLLAQRV
+2596 
-2611 NDGTRTYS
+2611 
-2619 GKFFKLMNDISVTT
+2619 
-2633 MVGGSETNSF
+2633 
-2643 QGSFDGD
+2643 
-2650 NNKLTVNY
+2650 
-2658 NTSSE
+2658 
-2663 YTAPFRFVK
+2663 
-2672 NAVIENLHVDGTIA
+2672 
-2686 TSAKFA
+2686 
-2692 GGIVAMSYG
+2692 
-2701 TLSITNCI
+2701 
-2709 SEVTI
+2709 
-2714 NSSITGNNHD
+2714 
-2724 GSHGGFVARING
+2724 
-2736 DGNVTTIS
+2736 
-2744 GCVFKGTFATTTNTN
+2744 
-2759 NCGGFIGWSD
+2759 
-2769 NKKPTITGSLMMPAG
+2769 
-2784 VASGMIEKTFAR
+2784 
-2796 YHDTYNPTITDSY
+2796 
-2809 YVAIDNLPTNQGL
+2809 
-2822 QAYTTAPD
+2822 
-2830 NEISKKITVA
+2830 
-2840 DITVYSLA
+2840 DITVY
-2848 CTVSGVEASYN
+2848 
-2859 LYDNPVNI
+2859 VNGI
-2867 TPVVTDPYDASLVFG
+2867 
-2882 TDYTA
+2882 
-2887 TLNGVPMES
+2887 
-2896 LPISI
+2896 
-2901 TNEGNHTLILTGTG
+2901 NHDG
-2915 NYQGTKTFAIT
+2915 
-2926 VTNIFDGTGTE
+2926 IFYYHPDR
-2937 DDPYIINTTNQW
+2937 
-2949 NLFVNNVNNG
+2949 NV
-2959 DTYYGEFLKLTDD
+2959 KLT
-2972 IEIRTMAGLNH
+2972 
-2983 VKSFQGTFDGNSHKL
+2983 
-2998 TFMKG
+2998 
-3003 TSLDPFA
+3003 
-3010 DTENPYCAPFRHV
+3010 
-3023 RNAVIKNLHVDG
+3023 
-3035 TIYTSVQK
+3035 VQ
-3043 AAGFVGESHQDLS
+3043 
-3056 IINCRSSVNINASVG
+3056 
-3071 GDGTHGGFVATLS
+3071 
-3084 GANNVI
+3084 
-3090 TIDGCVFDGSFATT
+3090 
-3104 NNTTNCGGFIGWP
+3104 
-3117 VYNIPTI
+3117 
-3124 TNSLMKPSSLDP
+3124 
-3136 GMLINTFARW
+3136 
-3146 HSTYETTISNCYFV
+3146 
-3160 ATGNMPDNQGK
+3160 
-3171 QVHSITGDMSVT
+3171 
-3183 VANAGTATE
+3183 
-3192 YNVSGITSYGTGIK
+3192 
-3206 YNDVL
+3206 
-3211 YAGEGENVSL
+3211 
-3221 NLSCSA
+3221 
-3227 AQTVAGYNVNAGML
+3227 
-3241 SGTENPYTLLMPD
+3241 
-3254 VDVIVSATFVEVT
+3254 
-3267 AYTLVTDVNQ
+3267 
-3277 IVSGKHYI
+3277 
-3285 IASGKAGSVRVMAEQ
+3285 
-3300 NTNNRTSVAATATN
+3300 
-3314 NVIPE
+3314 
-3319 TDGVYEFVINGPVV
+3319 
-3333 ISATDY
+3333 
-3339 YTIYDTNEAS
+3339 
-3349 TGYLYAA
+3349 
-3356 GGNFNEYLK
+3356 
-3365 TQTTNDN
+3365 
-3372 KGQWTIAIDA
+3372 
-3382 VTYEATIRAN
+3382 
-3392 ESGNNLMQYDASSS
+3392 
-3406 IFSCYSGVQDGLYLY
+3406 
-3421 VKVDDNDL
+3421 
-3429 EYYGTEITYSGN
+3429 
-3441 TIPEGGSI
+3441 
-3449 TVGAGSVLTL
+3449 
-3459 PDEFNNSD
+3459 
-3467 PNALVIQEGGQVI
+3467 
-3480 YNGTGSFNA
+3480 
-3489 TLQENITGY
+3489 GY
-3498 GNNPA
+3498 GNSTENDHWA
-3503 VSDGWYFIA
+3503 FIA
-3512 SPVDGL
+3512 SPVEGSIE
-3518 PTSAITS
+3518 PTAVNNLVGTEITT
-3525 GAYDLFIYNE
+3525 GVYDFDLYRLNPSTVMWENYNNSE
-3535 PNAYWYSNTGAAAPF
+3535 HQAGF
-3550 NTLSC
+3550 NIVN
-3555 GQGYLYANSEN
+3555 GQGYLYATKETKTLVFSGTFNTENSK
-3566 TTLNI
+3566 TV
-3571 AGAMISTET
+3571 G
-3580 QITKDLSFECDAYP
+3580 LSDGF
-3594 ELKGYNLMGNPFT
+3594 NLVGNPFVVDAYVSKPFYQM
-3607 RNLGTGDIT
+3607 NAEGTEIVPIDSYDTYSPVT
-3616 IGGEPVTSVLLLNN
+3616 IPPCYGVVVRASGADEVTFSTEAPVTSTGNN
-3630 DEDYQ
+3630 GSLQMTLTKAGVRSDAFQDKAIVSFNQGSQLEKFVFNENHAKLYIPQYGEDYAIASSEM
-3635 TCNFLASG
+3635 TGKVPLNFKTKETGRYTIGFNFENVKG
-3643 VIKPGQGFFIQ
+3643 VRIQ
-3654 ATGAGQQLVF
+3654 L
-3664 NPSSK
+3664 
-3669 NVDEIGLISIEGG
+3669 
-3682 NEDYID
+3682 ID
-3688 KAYIQIGGGNTLRKM
+3688 KLENNI
-3703 TFSGEKSSVYVIDNG
+3703 ID
-3718 DDYAATTIYELEGTM
+3718 L
-3733 PVNFKANKDGEYT
+3733 KA
-3746 ITVNTTYIEP
+3746 I
-3756 SVLILFDDFT
+3756 
-3766 GTEYD
+3766 
-3771 LLESPTYHF
+3771 
-3780 KSSVDDPDNRF
+3780 
-3791 KLIFDF
+3791 
-3797 NHNYNGVDDNYTNGN
+3797 DNYTFMGSSADSRDRFTLVFTQVETGSI
-3812 FAYQSGD
+3812 FAYQEGND
-3819 EIIVSG
+3819 IIVSG
-3825 NGELKVYDVLG
+3825 EGELQVFDVMG
-3836 RMVMNQRINGVQRV
+3836 RMVMNQHVNGVEMIE
-3850 SKPSQKG
+3850 KPSTTG
-3857 VYILQL
+3857 VYIFKLNEK
-3863 GGMTQKIVIR
+3863 TQKIVIR